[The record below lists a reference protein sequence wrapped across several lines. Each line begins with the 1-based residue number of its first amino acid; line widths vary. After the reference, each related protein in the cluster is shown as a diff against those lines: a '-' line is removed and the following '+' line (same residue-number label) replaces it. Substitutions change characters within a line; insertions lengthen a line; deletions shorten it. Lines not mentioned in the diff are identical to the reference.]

1 MRKLRINGKNKKS
14 FQKFAAGFMA
24 AVITVSG
31 LTIPSVRSEA
41 ADVEYEIYPNP
52 QVIQYADGDYVIK
65 NEVNVVY
72 ESGIDQE
79 TKDRLAEAL
88 ALKDGVTVT
97 TSESI
102 EEGKTNILVGIDGSG
117 EVADTYANEHV
128 NMQSADLYEKL
139 DAYVLD
145 SNNDVITVV
154 GADTDAS
161 YYGLTTLYHILKQ
174 MDSNT
179 IRNFHIEDWADVA
192 SRGFIEGYYG
202 NPWSTEDRINLMKW
216 GGYYKLNS
224 YFYAPKNDPKHNAKW
239 RELYT
244 EEELNTLIRPL
255 AEAGNAS
262 KCRFVY
268 ALHTFM
274 HNPVRFDSN
283 YQADLKAVQD
293 KLAQVIEA
301 GVRQVAILADD
312 AGNVGGDNYNKFLT
326 DMTAWLAEMKKTYPD
341 LKQTLPFCPQE
352 YMYNGQEYYKNFPE
366 NVQIVMTGGKVW
378 GEVNQNFTN
387 TFTNN
392 AGRGPYMWINW
403 PCTDNSKNHL
413 IMGGYTTF
421 LHPGVDPAK
430 IQGIV
435 LNPMQ
440 QSEPSKV
447 AIFGNACY
455 SWNIWENADI
465 ANKAWEDSFKYVD
478 HNSAVETEASTAL
491 YELSKHM
498 MNQNMDNRVTALQE
512 SVELAP
518 KLTAFR
524 DKLKTGTVT
533 VKEADALIAEFQ
545 ILQNAAAIYRE
556 QAVDTKVRDQ
566 IVYWLDCWDDTTVS
580 AIGYLNAIKAIINEE
595 ADTALRYNAE
605 AKAAFEQSKTHELWY
620 LDHYEK
626 AEVGVQHIVPFIKA
640 MAKYVTDY
648 IDTGINPN
656 TQERYT
662 GTVTYNQISIQ
673 NNTPEDRYFDRDD
686 SSEVWL
692 ARGPYEGSGRDTI
705 PAGATLTVTFPEP
718 KTIGSFRL
726 VQGVSATGDKF
737 SNADVEYQIEG
748 TNTWTK
754 AGTLSNKGDQTV
766 SFGTVAN
773 VKAVRIH
780 NKTVTGGWVRIG
792 EIEILSPA
800 NEDARPIEYNIIRTN
815 RWTVAD
821 SEHVESKL
829 HDGDDNSY
837 VWYDPD
843 GSGNTTNDTCKENDY
858 LGYDLGK
865 VADLVSAH
873 IVIGADNTDKMKRY
887 KIETSLDGDKW
898 TAVDGYDN
906 YTGVESGKDILNI
919 DLTGTRARYIRIC
932 NLEDYQKWVK
942 FSEFTVKEKASGAR
956 AGLYTNVDTNITA
969 SLEEG
974 SVSLSNGTVTL
985 NKDEYIGVKLGD
997 IKAIQNITVPEL
1009 PGNVVLET
1017 SMNEI
1022 TWQPYVA
1029 DAKNVDA
1036 AYIRI
1041 RNNGEEAKEII
1052 LNDFAVTYK
1061 FVGAKKVDTNFEKA
1075 QNEND
1080 MRVAGTVGNVFDGK
1094 LSTLG
1099 MINGKQEAGKHITF
1113 DLGQVIHFNS
1123 LRYYIVETQLNYL
1136 RNAKFEVSTD
1146 GTNWTEVMTV
1156 GKPTQNV
1163 HDSTVAKDMQGI
1175 TLTHDDKNP
1184 GYMYKEAKGLDVD
1197 GRYIRIMPNETY
1209 NHRWVAINELQ
1220 INGGEYISSEQSR
1233 QIVSEAIE
1241 EAGKIPSN
1249 MRDGSYGTTYKSS
1262 KKNSSFTWRVL
1273 DPTSIASVRLIQIGD
1288 ISKADVTATYLDK
1301 SNVTKASK
1309 EVKLGKLNQVINE
1322 FVIPEGKM
1330 LETLTVTWKDVIP
1343 EIAEIETSSE
1353 RGGEVNKDALKT
1365 ELEKTEDETWTADSK
1380 TAYAQAKE
1388 VAQEIYDNKN
1398 ASQAMVESAIK
1409 TLESARTNAKIK
1421 ADVETIQK
1429 IKRVLAGKISN
1440 DEIVYT
1446 KVTYTAYVSAVNKLE
1461 KAMKAPDN
1469 LSQTDADSLMKN
1481 VTEAQNNL
1489 VYSTRN
1495 RELAEL
1501 EAEKYALVTA
1511 EQYTKAS
1518 YQALS
1523 AIKSEIDTLTA
1534 KDKEAE
1540 TNGAERVN
1548 PKEFIAKRTAFQT
1561 AMNNLVDITAL
1572 KAAIKQSENVDS
1584 ALYTKESYDSYIA
1597 AVEAGKQL
1605 LNAGTKEQVAEAL
1618 KLIEEKYNGLVAN
1631 ENATLE
1637 KVIQAAKA
1645 LKAESYTEDSYQ
1657 ALMDI
1662 VAEAE
1667 KSGDNKY
1674 IDKIQEAMKKL
1685 VNVEALKEK
1694 IQAAENVDKKL
1705 YTEDSYQ
1712 RLENALK
1719 KTKKLLK
1726 SGSEKEVKAA
1736 TEELENAR
1744 RALVRKTTVDVEG
1757 NQNNAGQNTDQKG
1770 QAVQTGDEGNLLPI
1784 VLVMVAC
1791 IVIIAVVIIRR
1802 KRK

>member
-1 MRKLRINGKNKKS
+1 MKKLRIDRKNKKS
-14 FQKFAAGFMA
+14 FQKFAAGVMA
-24 AVITVSG
+24 LVMTVSG

-41 ADVEYEIYPNP
+41 AAAEYEIYPNP
-52 QVIQYADGDYVIK
+52 QVIQYTEGDYVIK

-72 ESGIDQE
+72 ESGIDQT

-117 EVADTYANEHV
+117 EAADTYANEHV

-274 HNPVRFDSN
+274 YNPVRFDGN

-312 AGNVGGDNYNKFLT
+312 AGNVGGNNYNKFLT

-352 YMYNGQEYYKNFPE
+352 YMYNGQAYYKNFPE
-366 NVQIVMTGGKVW
+366 NVQVVMTGGRVW

-403 PCTDNSKNHL
+403 PCTDNSKSHL

-465 ANKAWEDSFKYVD
+465 ANKAWQDSFKYVD

-498 MNQNMDNRVTALQE
+498 MNQNMDSRVTALQE
-512 SVELAP
+512 SVDLAP
-518 KLTAFR
+518 KLTDFR

-533 VKEADALIAEFQ
+533 VEEADALIAEFQ
-545 ILQNAAAIYRE
+545 ILQNAAAVYRE
-556 QAVDTKVRDQ
+556 QAVDIKVRDQ

-580 AIGYLNAIKAIINEE
+580 AIGYLNAIKAIVNED

-648 IDTGINPN
+648 IDTGVNPN
-656 TQERYT
+656 TQKRYT
-662 GTVTYNQISIQ
+662 GTVTYEQISIQ
-673 NNTPEDRYFDRDD
+673 NNASEDKYFDGDN

-692 ARGPYEGSGRDTI
+692 AKGPYENPGRDTI

-726 VQGVSATGDKF
+726 VQGVSAKSDKF

-748 TNTWTK
+748 TSTWTK
-754 AGTLSNKGDQTV
+754 AGTLSDKGDQTV
-766 SFGTVAN
+766 SFGNVAN

-780 NKTVTGGWVRIG
+780 NNTVTGGWVRIG

-800 NEDARPIEYNIIRTN
+800 NED
-815 RWTVAD
+815 
-821 SEHVESKL
+821 
-829 HDGDDNSY
+829 
-837 VWYDPD
+837 
-843 GSGNTTNDTCKENDY
+843 
-858 LGYDLGK
+858 
-865 VADLVSAH
+865 
-873 IVIGADNTDKMKRY
+873 
-887 KIETSLDGDKW
+887 
-898 TAVDGYDN
+898 
-906 YTGVESGKDILNI
+906 
-919 DLTGTRARYIRIC
+919 
-932 NLEDYQKWVK
+932 
-942 FSEFTVKEKASGAR
+942 ASGAR

-997 IKAIQNITVPEL
+997 IKAIQNITIPALSE
-1009 PGNVVLET
+1009 NVVLET

-1022 TWQPYVA
+1022 TWQPYAA

-1041 RNNGEEAKEII
+1041 RNNGEEASQIT
-1052 LNDFAVTYK
+1052 LNDFKVTYK
-1061 FVGAKKVDTNFEKA
+1061 FVGAKKVDTDFEKA
-1075 QNEND
+1075 QDAND

-1146 GTNWTEVMTV
+1146 GENWTEVMTV

-1163 HDSTVAKDMQGI
+1163 HDNTVAKDMQGI

-1184 GYMYKEAKGLDVD
+1184 GYMYKEATGLDVD

-1220 INGGEYISSEQSR
+1220 INGGEYISPEQSR

-1241 EAGKIPSN
+1241 EAGKLPSN

-1301 SNVTKASK
+1301 SNVTKASEK
-1309 EVKLGKLNQVINE
+1309 VNLGKLNQVINE

-1353 RGGEVNKDALKT
+1353 RGGEVNKETLKA
-1365 ELEKTEDETWTADSK
+1365 ELAKAEDDTWTADSK
-1380 TAYAQAKE
+1380 TAYTQAKE
-1388 VAQEIYDNKN
+1388 TAQEIYDNKN
-1398 ASQAMVESAIK
+1398 ASQAMVDSAIK
-1409 TLESARTNAKIK
+1409 ALESARTNAKTK
-1421 ADVETIQK
+1421 ANEETVAK
-1429 IKRVLAGKISN
+1429 MNEVLAEKISN
-1440 DEIVYT
+1440 EETIYT
-1446 KVTYTAYVSAVNKLE
+1446 KVTYSAYANVIGKLE
-1461 KAMKAPDN
+1461 KAMKTPDN
-1469 LSQTDADSLMKN
+1469 LSQTDADELMKN
-1481 VTEAQNNL
+1481 VTEAQSNL

-1501 EAEKYALVTA
+1501 ETKKYDLVEA
-1511 EQYTKAS
+1511 DPYTKAS
-1518 YQALS
+1518 YQALT
-1523 AIKSEIDTLTA
+1523 AIKSEIDTLVA
-1534 KDKEAE
+1534 NDKEAE
-1540 TNGAERVN
+1540 IAGTERVN
-1548 PKEFIAKRTAFQT
+1548 PKDFITKRTAFQNK
-1561 AMNNLVDITAL
+1561 MSNLVDISTL
-1572 KAAIKQSENVDS
+1572 KAAIKQSESVDGT
-1584 ALYTKESYDSYIA
+1584 LYTNESYQYYVA

-1605 LNAGTKEQVAEAL
+1605 LDAGTKEQVAQAL
-1618 KLIEEKYNGLVAN
+1618 KLIEEKYNGLTTSDKA
-1631 ENATLE
+1631 ALE
-1637 KVIQAAKA
+1637 QMIQVAKA
-1645 LKAESYTEDSYQ
+1645 LKAESYTEDSYKE
-1657 ALMDI
+1657 LMDI
-1662 VAEAE
+1662 VADAE
-1667 KSGDNKY
+1667 KSGDDKY

-1685 VNVEALKEK
+1685 VNVEALKDK
-1694 IQAAENVDKKL
+1694 IQAAEKVDKELYTEDSYQRLEDALKKAKKLLKSGSAKEVKAATEELENARRALVQKTTVDVEGDQNTDQKDQAVQKLKDKIQAAEKVDKKL

-1712 RLENALK
+1712 RLEDALK
-1719 KTKKLLK
+1719 KAKKLLK

-1736 TEELENAR
+1736 TEELENAC
-1744 RALVRKTTVDVEG
+1744 RALVQKTTVDVGG
-1757 NQNNAGQNTDQKG
+1757 NQNNAGQNTNQKG

-1791 IVIIAVVIIRR
+1791 IAIITVVIIRR

>member
-1 MRKLRINGKNKKS
+1 MKKLRIDRKNKKG
-14 FQKFAAGFMA
+14 FQKFAAGIMA
-24 AVITVSG
+24 LVMTVSG

-41 ADVEYEIYPNP
+41 AAAEYEIYPNP
-52 QVIQYADGDYVIK
+52 QVIQYTEGDYVIK

-72 ESGIDQE
+72 ESGIDQT

-117 EVADTYANEHV
+117 EAADTYANEHV

-274 HNPVRFDSN
+274 YNPVRFDGN

-312 AGNVGGDNYNKFLT
+312 AGNVGGNNYNKFLT

-366 NVQIVMTGGKVW
+366 NVQIVMTGGRVW

-421 LHPGVDPAK
+421 LQPGVDPAK

-465 ANKAWEDSFKYVD
+465 ANKAWQDSFKYVD
-478 HNSAVETEASTAL
+478 HNSAVKTEASTAL

-498 MNQNMDNRVTALQE
+498 MNQNMDSRVTALQE

-524 DKLKTGTVT
+524 DKLKTSTVT
-533 VKEADALIAEFQ
+533 VEEAEALIAEFQ
-545 ILQNAAAIYRE
+545 ILQNAAAVYRE
-556 QAVDTKVRDQ
+556 QAVDIKVRDQ

-580 AIGYLNAIKAIINEE
+580 AIGYLNAIKAIVNED

-648 IDTGINPN
+648 IDTGVNPN
-656 TQERYT
+656 TQKRYT
-662 GTVTYNQISIQ
+662 GTVTYEQISIQ
-673 NNTPEDRYFDRDD
+673 NNASEDKYFDRDN

-692 ARGPYEGSGRDTI
+692 AKGPYENPGRDTI

-726 VQGVSATGDKF
+726 VQGVSAKSDKF

-748 TNTWTK
+748 TSTWTK
-754 AGTLSNKGDQTV
+754 AGTLSDKGDQTI
-766 SFGTVAN
+766 SFGNVAN

-780 NKTVTGGWVRIG
+780 NNTVTGGWVRIG

-800 NEDARPIEYNIIRTN
+800 NED
-815 RWTVAD
+815 
-821 SEHVESKL
+821 
-829 HDGDDNSY
+829 
-837 VWYDPD
+837 
-843 GSGNTTNDTCKENDY
+843 
-858 LGYDLGK
+858 
-865 VADLVSAH
+865 
-873 IVIGADNTDKMKRY
+873 
-887 KIETSLDGDKW
+887 
-898 TAVDGYDN
+898 
-906 YTGVESGKDILNI
+906 
-919 DLTGTRARYIRIC
+919 
-932 NLEDYQKWVK
+932 
-942 FSEFTVKEKASGAR
+942 ASGAR

-997 IKAIQNITVPEL
+997 IKAIQNITTPALPE
-1009 PGNVVLET
+1009 NVVLET

-1022 TWQPYVA
+1022 TWQPYAA

-1041 RNNGEEAKEII
+1041 RNNGEAASEIA
-1052 LNDFAVTYK
+1052 LNDFKVTYK
-1061 FVGAKKVDTNFEKA
+1061 FVGAKKVDTDFEKA
-1075 QNEND
+1075 QDAND

-1146 GTNWTEVMTV
+1146 GENWTEVMTV

-1163 HDSTVAKDMQGI
+1163 HDNTVAKDMQGI

-1184 GYMYKEAKGLDVD
+1184 GYMYKEATGLNVD

-1220 INGGEYISSEQSR
+1220 INGGEYISPEQSR

-1241 EAGKIPSN
+1241 EVGKLPSN

-1301 SNVTKASK
+1301 SNVTKASEK
-1309 EVKLGKLNQVINE
+1309 VNLGKLNQVINE

-1353 RGGEVNKDALKT
+1353 RGGEVNKETLKA
-1365 ELEKTEDETWTADSK
+1365 ELAKAEDDTWTADSK
-1380 TAYAQAKE
+1380 TAYTQAKE
-1388 VAQEIYDNKN
+1388 TAQEIYDNEN
-1398 ASQAMVESAIK
+1398 ASQAMVDSAIK
-1409 TLESARTNAKIK
+1409 ALESARTNAKTK
-1421 ADVETIQK
+1421 ANEETVANMKKMLAEKIGNEETI
-1429 IKRVLAGKISN
+1429 
-1440 DEIVYT
+1440 YT
-1446 KVTYTAYVSAVNKLE
+1446 KVTYSAYANVIGKLE
-1461 KAMKAPDN
+1461 KAMKTPDN
-1469 LSQTDADSLMKN
+1469 LSQTDADELMKN
-1481 VTEAQNNL
+1481 VTETQNNL
-1489 VYSTRN
+1489 AYSTRN

-1501 EAEKYALVTA
+1501 ETKKYDLVEA
-1511 EQYTKAS
+1511 DPYTKAS
-1518 YQALS
+1518 YQALT
-1523 AIKSEIDTLTA
+1523 AIKSEIDTLVAT
-1534 KDKEAE
+1534 DKEAE
-1540 TNGAERVN
+1540 IAGTERVN
-1548 PKEFIAKRTAFQT
+1548 PKEFIAKRNAFQNR
-1561 AMNNLVDITAL
+1561 MSNLVDISTL
-1572 KAAIKQSENVDS
+1572 KAAIKQSESVDGT
-1584 ALYTKESYDSYIA
+1584 LYTKESYQSYVA

-1605 LNAGTKEQVAEAL
+1605 LDAGTKEQVVQAL
-1618 KLIEEKYNGLVAN
+1618 KLIEEKYNGLTIN
-1631 ENATLE
+1631 EKAALE
-1637 KVIQAAKA
+1637 QMIQAAKA
-1645 LKAESYTEDSYQ
+1645 LKAESYTEDSYKE
-1657 ALMDI
+1657 LMDI

-1667 KSGDNKY
+1667 KSADDKY

-1685 VNVEALKEK
+1685 VNVEALKDK
-1694 IQAAENVDKKL
+1694 IQAAEKVGKEL

-1712 RLENALK
+1712 RLEDALK
-1719 KTKKLLK
+1719 KAKKLLK
-1726 SGSEKEVKAA
+1726 SGSAKEVKAA

-1744 RALVRKTTVDVEG
+1744 RALVQKTTVDVGG
-1757 NQNNAGQNTDQKG
+1757 NQNNTGQNTDQKG

-1791 IVIIAVVIIRR
+1791 IAIITVVIIRR

>member
-1 MRKLRINGKNKKS
+1 MKKLRIDRKNKKG
-14 FQKFAAGFMA
+14 FQKFAAGVMA
-24 AVITVSG
+24 LVMTVSG
-31 LTIPSVRSEA
+31 LTISPVRSEA
-41 ADVEYEIYPNP
+41 AAAEYEIYPNP
-52 QVIQYADGDYVIK
+52 QVVQYTEGDYVIK

-72 ESGIDQE
+72 ESGIDQA

-255 AEAGNAS
+255 AEARNAS

-274 HNPVRFDSN
+274 YNPVRFDGN

-293 KLAQVIEA
+293 KLAQVIDA

-312 AGNVGGDNYNKFLT
+312 AGNVGGNNYNKFLT

-352 YMYNGQEYYKNFPE
+352 YMYNGQAYYKNFPE
-366 NVQIVMTGGKVW
+366 NVQVVMTGGRVW

-403 PCTDNSKNHL
+403 PCTDNSKSHL

-465 ANKAWEDSFKYVD
+465 ANKAWQDSFKYVD
-478 HNSAVETEASTAL
+478 HNSAAKTEASTAL

-498 MNQNMDNRVTALQE
+498 MNQNMDSRVTALQE
-512 SVELAP
+512 SVDLAP
-518 KLTAFR
+518 KLTDFR

-533 VKEADALIAEFQ
+533 VEEADALIAEFQ
-545 ILQNAAAIYRE
+545 ILQNAAAVYRE
-556 QAVDTKVRDQ
+556 QAVDIKVRDQ

-580 AIGYLNAIKAIINEE
+580 AIGYLNAIKAIVNED

-656 TQERYT
+656 TQKRYT
-662 GTVTYNQISIQ
+662 GTVTYEQISIQ
-673 NNTPEDRYFDRDD
+673 NNASEDKYFDGDN

-692 ARGPYEGSGRDTI
+692 AKGPYENPGRDTI
-705 PAGATLTVTFPEP
+705 PAGATLTVTLPEP

-726 VQGVSATGDKF
+726 VQGVSAKSDKF

-748 TNTWTK
+748 TSTWTK
-754 AGTLSNKGDQTV
+754 VGTLSDKVDQTV
-766 SFGTVAN
+766 SFGNVAN

-780 NKTVTGGWVRIG
+780 NNTVTGGWVRIG

-800 NEDARPIEYNIIRTN
+800 NED
-815 RWTVAD
+815 
-821 SEHVESKL
+821 
-829 HDGDDNSY
+829 
-837 VWYDPD
+837 
-843 GSGNTTNDTCKENDY
+843 
-858 LGYDLGK
+858 
-865 VADLVSAH
+865 
-873 IVIGADNTDKMKRY
+873 
-887 KIETSLDGDKW
+887 
-898 TAVDGYDN
+898 
-906 YTGVESGKDILNI
+906 
-919 DLTGTRARYIRIC
+919 
-932 NLEDYQKWVK
+932 
-942 FSEFTVKEKASGAR
+942 ASGAR

-997 IKAIQNITVPEL
+997 IKAIQNITIPALSE
-1009 PGNVVLET
+1009 NVVLET

-1022 TWQPYVA
+1022 TWQPYAA

-1041 RNNGEEAKEII
+1041 KNNGEEASQIT
-1052 LNDFAVTYK
+1052 LNDFKVTYK
-1061 FVGAKKVDTNFEKA
+1061 FVGAKKVDTDFEKA
-1075 QNEND
+1075 QDAND

-1146 GTNWTEVMTV
+1146 GENWTEVMTV

-1163 HDSTVAKDMQGI
+1163 HDNTVAKDMQGI

-1184 GYMYKEAKGLDVD
+1184 GYMYKEVTGLDVD

-1220 INGGEYISSEQSR
+1220 INGGEYISPEQSR

-1241 EAGKIPSN
+1241 EAGKLPSN

-1301 SNVTKASK
+1301 SNVTKASEK
-1309 EVKLGKLNQVINE
+1309 VNLGKLNQVINE

-1353 RGGEVNKDALKT
+1353 RGGEVNKETLKA
-1365 ELEKTEDETWTADSK
+1365 ELAKAEDDTWTADSK
-1380 TAYAQAKE
+1380 TAYTQAKE
-1388 VAQEIYDNKN
+1388 TAQEIYDNEN
-1398 ASQAMVESAIK
+1398 ASQAMVDSAIK
-1409 TLESARTNAKIK
+1409 ALESARTNAKTK
-1421 ADVETIQK
+1421 ANEETVANMK
-1429 IKRVLAGKISN
+1429 KMLAEKISN
-1440 DEIVYT
+1440 EETIYT
-1446 KVTYTAYVSAVNKLE
+1446 KVTYSAYANVIGKLE
-1461 KAMKAPDN
+1461 KAMKTPDN
-1469 LSQTDADSLMKN
+1469 LSQTDADELMKN

-1501 EAEKYALVTA
+1501 ETKKYDLVEA
-1511 EQYTKAS
+1511 DPYTKAS
-1518 YQALS
+1518 YQALT
-1523 AIKSEIDTLTA
+1523 AIKSEIDTLVAT
-1534 KDKEAE
+1534 DKEAE
-1540 TNGAERVN
+1540 IAGTERVN
-1548 PKEFIAKRTAFQT
+1548 PKEFIAKRTAFQNR
-1561 AMNNLVDITAL
+1561 MSNLVDISTL
-1572 KAAIKQSENVDS
+1572 KAAIKQSESVDGT
-1584 ALYTKESYDSYIA
+1584 LYTKESYQSYVA

-1605 LNAGTKEQVAEAL
+1605 LDAGTKEQVAQAL
-1618 KLIEEKYNGLVAN
+1618 KLIEEKYNGLTTSDKA
-1631 ENATLE
+1631 ALE
-1637 KVIQAAKA
+1637 QMIQAAKA
-1645 LKAESYTEDSYQ
+1645 LKAESYTEDSYKE
-1657 ALMDI
+1657 LMDI

-1667 KSGDNKY
+1667 KSADDKY

-1685 VNVEALKEK
+1685 VNVEALKDK
-1694 IQAAENVDKKL
+1694 IQAAEKVDKEL

-1712 RLENALK
+1712 RLEDALK
-1719 KTKKLLK
+1719 KAKKLLK
-1726 SGSEKEVKAA
+1726 SGSAKEVKAA

-1744 RALVRKTTVDVEG
+1744 RALVQKTTVDVGG
-1757 NQNNAGQNTDQKG
+1757 NQNNAGQNTNQKG

-1791 IVIIAVVIIRR
+1791 IAIITVVIIRR

>member
-1 MRKLRINGKNKKS
+1 MKKLRIDRKNKKG
-14 FQKFAAGFMA
+14 FQKFAAGVMA
-24 AVITVSG
+24 LVMTVSG
-31 LTIPSVRSEA
+31 LTISPVRSEA
-41 ADVEYEIYPNP
+41 AAAEYEIYPNP
-52 QVIQYADGDYVIK
+52 QMIQYTEGDYVIK

-72 ESGIDQE
+72 ESGIDQA

-274 HNPVRFDSN
+274 YNPVRFDGN

-293 KLAQVIEA
+293 KFAQVIDA

-312 AGNVGGDNYNKFLT
+312 AGNVGGNNYNKFLT

-352 YMYNGQEYYKNFPE
+352 YMYNGQAYYKNFPE
-366 NVQIVMTGGKVW
+366 NVQVVMTGGRVW

-403 PCTDNSKNHL
+403 PCTDNSKSHL

-465 ANKAWEDSFKYVD
+465 ANKAWQDSFKYVD
-478 HNSAVETEASTAL
+478 HNSAAKTEASTAL

-498 MNQNMDNRVTALQE
+498 MNQNMDSRVTALQE
-512 SVELAP
+512 SVDLAP
-518 KLTAFR
+518 KLTDFR

-533 VKEADALIAEFQ
+533 VEEADALIAEFQ
-545 ILQNAAAIYRE
+545 ILQNAAAVYRE
-556 QAVDTKVRDQ
+556 QAVDIKVRDQ

-580 AIGYLNAIKAIINEE
+580 AIGYLNAIKAIVNED

-648 IDTGINPN
+648 IDTGVNPN
-656 TQERYT
+656 TQKRYT
-662 GTVTYNQISIQ
+662 GTVTYEQISIQ
-673 NNTPEDRYFDRDD
+673 NNASEDKYFDGDN

-692 ARGPYEGSGRDTI
+692 AKGPYENPGRDTI

-726 VQGVSATGDKF
+726 VQGVSAKSDKF

-748 TNTWTK
+748 TSTWTK
-754 AGTLSNKGDQTV
+754 AGTLSDKGDQTV
-766 SFGTVAN
+766 SFGNVAN

-780 NKTVTGGWVRIG
+780 NNTVTGGWVRIG

-800 NEDARPIEYNIIRTN
+800 NEDA
-815 RWTVAD
+815 
-821 SEHVESKL
+821 
-829 HDGDDNSY
+829 
-837 VWYDPD
+837 
-843 GSGNTTNDTCKENDY
+843 
-858 LGYDLGK
+858 
-865 VADLVSAH
+865 
-873 IVIGADNTDKMKRY
+873 
-887 KIETSLDGDKW
+887 
-898 TAVDGYDN
+898 
-906 YTGVESGKDILNI
+906 
-919 DLTGTRARYIRIC
+919 
-932 NLEDYQKWVK
+932 
-942 FSEFTVKEKASGAR
+942 SGAR
-956 AGLYTNVDTNITA
+956 AGLYTNVDTDITA
-969 SLEEG
+969 SPEEG
-974 SVSLSNGTVTL
+974 SVSLRNGTVTL

-997 IKAIQNITVPEL
+997 IKAIQNITTPALPE
-1009 PGNVVLET
+1009 NVVLET

-1022 TWQPYVA
+1022 TWQPYAA
-1029 DAKNVDA
+1029 DTKNVDA

-1041 RNNGEEAKEII
+1041 RNNGEAASEIA
-1052 LNDFAVTYK
+1052 LNDFKVTYK
-1061 FVGAKKVDTNFEKA
+1061 FVGAKKVDTDFEKA
-1075 QNEND
+1075 QDAND
-1080 MRVAGTVGNVFDGK
+1080 MRVAGTVGNLFDGK

-1146 GTNWTEVMTV
+1146 GENWTEVMTV

-1163 HDSTVAKDMQGI
+1163 HDNTVAKDMQGI

-1184 GYMYKEAKGLDVD
+1184 GYMYKEATGLDVD

-1220 INGGEYISSEQSR
+1220 INGGEYISPEQSR

-1241 EAGKIPSN
+1241 EAGKLPSN

-1273 DPTSIASVRLIQIGD
+1273 DPKSIASVRLIQIGD

-1301 SNVTKASK
+1301 SNVTKASEK
-1309 EVKLGKLNQVINE
+1309 VNLGKLNQVINE

-1353 RGGEVNKDALKT
+1353 RGGEVNKETLKA
-1365 ELEKTEDETWTADSK
+1365 ELAKAEDDTWTADSK
-1380 TAYAQAKE
+1380 TAYTQAKE
-1388 VAQEIYDNKN
+1388 TAQEIYDNKN
-1398 ASQAMVESAIK
+1398 ASQAMVDSAIK
-1409 TLESARTNAKIK
+1409 ALESARTNAKTK
-1421 ADVETIQK
+1421 ANEETVAK
-1429 IKRVLAGKISN
+1429 MNEVLAEKISN
-1440 DEIVYT
+1440 EETIYT
-1446 KVTYTAYVSAVNKLE
+1446 KVTYSAYANVIGKLE
-1461 KAMKAPDN
+1461 KAMKTPDN
-1469 LSQTDADSLMKN
+1469 LSQTDADELMKN
-1481 VTEAQNNL
+1481 VTEAQSNL

-1501 EAEKYALVTA
+1501 ETKKYDLVEA
-1511 EQYTKAS
+1511 DPYTKAS
-1518 YQALS
+1518 YQALT
-1523 AIKSEIDTLTA
+1523 AIKSEIDTLVA
-1534 KDKEAE
+1534 NDKEAE
-1540 TNGAERVN
+1540 IAGTERVN
-1548 PKEFIAKRTAFQT
+1548 PKDFITKRTAFQNS
-1561 AMNNLVDITAL
+1561 MLNLVDISTL
-1572 KAAIKQSENVDS
+1572 KAAIKQSESVDGT
-1584 ALYTKESYDSYIA
+1584 LYTNESYQSYVA

-1605 LNAGTKEQVAEAL
+1605 LDAGTKEQVAQAL
-1618 KLIEEKYNGLVAN
+1618 KLIEEKYNGLTTSDKA
-1631 ENATLE
+1631 ALE
-1637 KVIQAAKA
+1637 QMIQVAKA
-1645 LKAESYTEDSYQ
+1645 LKAESYTEDSYKE
-1657 ALMDI
+1657 LMDI
-1662 VAEAE
+1662 VADAE
-1667 KSGDNKY
+1667 KSGDDKY

-1685 VNVEALKEK
+1685 VNVEALKDK
-1694 IQAAENVDKKL
+1694 IQAAEKVDKEL

-1712 RLENALK
+1712 RLEDALK
-1719 KTKKLLK
+1719 KAKKLLK
-1726 SGSEKEVKAA
+1726 SGSAKEVKAA

-1744 RALVRKTTVDVEG
+1744 RALVQKTTVDVEGDQNTDQKDQAVQKLKDKIQAAEKVDKKLYTEDSYQRLEDALKKAKKLLKSGSAKEVKAATEELENACRALVQKTTVDVGG
-1757 NQNNAGQNTDQKG
+1757 NQNNAGQNTNQKG

-1791 IVIIAVVIIRR
+1791 IAIITVVIIRR

>member
-1 MRKLRINGKNKKS
+1 MKKLRIDRKNKKG
-14 FQKFAAGFMA
+14 FQKFAAGIMA
-24 AVITVSG
+24 LVMTVSG

-41 ADVEYEIYPNP
+41 AAAEYEIYPNP
-52 QVIQYADGDYVIK
+52 QVIQYTEGDYVIK

-72 ESGIDQE
+72 ESGIDQT

-117 EVADTYANEHV
+117 EAADTYANEHV

-274 HNPVRFDSN
+274 YNPVRFDGN

-312 AGNVGGDNYNKFLT
+312 AGNVGGNNYNKFLT

-366 NVQIVMTGGKVW
+366 NVQIVMTGGRVW

-421 LHPGVDPAK
+421 LQPGVDPAK

-465 ANKAWEDSFKYVD
+465 ANKAWQDSFKYVD
-478 HNSAVETEASTAL
+478 HNSAVKTEASTAL

-498 MNQNMDNRVTALQE
+498 MNQNMDSRVTALQE

-524 DKLKTGTVT
+524 DKLKTSTVT
-533 VKEADALIAEFQ
+533 VEEAEALIAEFQ
-545 ILQNAAAIYRE
+545 ILQNAAAVYRE
-556 QAVDTKVRDQ
+556 QAVDIKVRDQ

-580 AIGYLNAIKAIINEE
+580 AIGYLNAIKAIVNED

-648 IDTGINPN
+648 IDTGVNPN
-656 TQERYT
+656 TQKRYT
-662 GTVTYNQISIQ
+662 GTVTYEQISIQ
-673 NNTPEDRYFDRDD
+673 NNASEDKYFDRDN

-692 ARGPYEGSGRDTI
+692 AKGPYENPGRDTI

-726 VQGVSATGDKF
+726 VQGVSAKSDKF

-748 TNTWTK
+748 TSTWTK
-754 AGTLSNKGDQTV
+754 AGTLSDKGDQTI
-766 SFGTVAN
+766 SFGNVAN

-780 NKTVTGGWVRIG
+780 NNTVTGGWVRIG

-800 NEDARPIEYNIIRTN
+800 NED
-815 RWTVAD
+815 
-821 SEHVESKL
+821 
-829 HDGDDNSY
+829 
-837 VWYDPD
+837 
-843 GSGNTTNDTCKENDY
+843 
-858 LGYDLGK
+858 
-865 VADLVSAH
+865 
-873 IVIGADNTDKMKRY
+873 
-887 KIETSLDGDKW
+887 
-898 TAVDGYDN
+898 
-906 YTGVESGKDILNI
+906 
-919 DLTGTRARYIRIC
+919 
-932 NLEDYQKWVK
+932 
-942 FSEFTVKEKASGAR
+942 ASGAR

-997 IKAIQNITVPEL
+997 IKAIQNITTPALPE
-1009 PGNVVLET
+1009 NVVLET

-1022 TWQPYVA
+1022 TWQPYAA

-1041 RNNGEEAKEII
+1041 RNNGEAASEIA
-1052 LNDFAVTYK
+1052 LNDFKVTYK
-1061 FVGAKKVDTNFEKA
+1061 FVGAKKVDTDFEKA
-1075 QNEND
+1075 QDAND

-1146 GTNWTEVMTV
+1146 GENWTEVMTV

-1163 HDSTVAKDMQGI
+1163 HDNTVAKDMQGI

-1184 GYMYKEAKGLDVD
+1184 GYMYKEATGLNVD

-1220 INGGEYISSEQSR
+1220 INGGEYISPEQSR

-1241 EAGKIPSN
+1241 EVGKLPSN

-1301 SNVTKASK
+1301 SNVTKASEK
-1309 EVKLGKLNQVINE
+1309 VNLGKLNQVINE

-1353 RGGEVNKDALKT
+1353 RGGEVNKETLKA
-1365 ELEKTEDETWTADSK
+1365 ELAKAEDDTWTADSK
-1380 TAYAQAKE
+1380 TAYTQAKE
-1388 VAQEIYDNKN
+1388 TAQEIYDNEN
-1398 ASQAMVESAIK
+1398 ASQAMVDSAIK
-1409 TLESARTNAKIK
+1409 ALESARTNAKTK
-1421 ADVETIQK
+1421 ANEETVANMKKMLAEKIGNEETI
-1429 IKRVLAGKISN
+1429 
-1440 DEIVYT
+1440 YT
-1446 KVTYTAYVSAVNKLE
+1446 KVTYSAYANVIGKLE
-1461 KAMKAPDN
+1461 KAMKTPDN
-1469 LSQTDADSLMKN
+1469 LSQTDADELMKN
-1481 VTEAQNNL
+1481 VTETQNNL

-1501 EAEKYALVTA
+1501 ETKKYDLVEA
-1511 EQYTKAS
+1511 DPYTKAS
-1518 YQALS
+1518 YQALT
-1523 AIKSEIDTLTA
+1523 AIKSEIDTLVAT
-1534 KDKEAE
+1534 DKEAE
-1540 TNGAERVN
+1540 IAGTERVN
-1548 PKEFIAKRTAFQT
+1548 PKEFIAKRNAFQNR
-1561 AMNNLVDITAL
+1561 MSNLVDISTL
-1572 KAAIKQSENVDS
+1572 KAAIKQSESVDGT
-1584 ALYTKESYDSYIA
+1584 LYTKESYQSYVA

-1605 LNAGTKEQVAEAL
+1605 LDAGTKEQVVQAL
-1618 KLIEEKYNGLVAN
+1618 KLIEEKYNGLTTN
-1631 ENATLE
+1631 EKAALE
-1637 KVIQAAKA
+1637 QMIQAAKA
-1645 LKAESYTEDSYQ
+1645 LKAESYTEDSYKE
-1657 ALMDI
+1657 LMDI

-1667 KSGDNKY
+1667 KSADDKY

-1685 VNVEALKEK
+1685 VNVVALKDK
-1694 IQAAENVDKKL
+1694 IQAAEKVDKEL

-1712 RLENALK
+1712 RLEDALK
-1719 KTKKLLK
+1719 KARKLLK
-1726 SGSEKEVKAA
+1726 SGSAKEVKAA

-1744 RALVRKTTVDVEG
+1744 RALVQKTTVDVGG
-1757 NQNNAGQNTDQKG
+1757 NQNNTGQNTDQKG

-1791 IVIIAVVIIRR
+1791 IAIITVVIIRR

>member
-1 MRKLRINGKNKKS
+1 MKKLRIDRKNKKG
-14 FQKFAAGFMA
+14 FQKFAAGVMA
-24 AVITVSG
+24 LVMTVSG

-41 ADVEYEIYPNP
+41 AAAEYEIYPNP
-52 QVIQYADGDYVIK
+52 QVIQYTEGDYVIK

-72 ESGIDQE
+72 ESGIDQT

-117 EVADTYANEHV
+117 EAADTYANEHV

-274 HNPVRFDSN
+274 YNPVRFDGN

-312 AGNVGGDNYNKFLT
+312 AGNVGGNNYNKFLT

-366 NVQIVMTGGKVW
+366 NVQIVMTGGRVW

-421 LHPGVDPAK
+421 LQPGVDPAK

-465 ANKAWEDSFKYVD
+465 ANKAWQDSFKYVD
-478 HNSAVETEASTAL
+478 HNSAVKTEASTAL

-498 MNQNMDNRVTALQE
+498 MNQNMDSRVTALQE

-524 DKLKTGTVT
+524 DKLKTSTVT
-533 VKEADALIAEFQ
+533 VEEAEALIAEFQ
-545 ILQNAAAIYRE
+545 ILQNAAAVYRE
-556 QAVDTKVRDQ
+556 QAVDIKVRDQ

-580 AIGYLNAIKAIINEE
+580 AIGYLNAIKAIVNED

-648 IDTGINPN
+648 IDTGVNPN
-656 TQERYT
+656 TQKRYT
-662 GTVTYNQISIQ
+662 GTVTYEQISIQ
-673 NNTPEDRYFDRDD
+673 NNASEDKYFDRDN

-692 ARGPYEGSGRDTI
+692 AKGPYENPGRDTI

-726 VQGVSATGDKF
+726 VQGVSAKSDKF

-748 TNTWTK
+748 TSTWTK
-754 AGTLSNKGDQTV
+754 AGTLSDKGDQTI
-766 SFGTVAN
+766 SFGNVAN

-780 NKTVTGGWVRIG
+780 NNTVTGGWVRIG

-800 NEDARPIEYNIIRTN
+800 NED
-815 RWTVAD
+815 
-821 SEHVESKL
+821 
-829 HDGDDNSY
+829 
-837 VWYDPD
+837 
-843 GSGNTTNDTCKENDY
+843 
-858 LGYDLGK
+858 
-865 VADLVSAH
+865 
-873 IVIGADNTDKMKRY
+873 
-887 KIETSLDGDKW
+887 
-898 TAVDGYDN
+898 
-906 YTGVESGKDILNI
+906 
-919 DLTGTRARYIRIC
+919 
-932 NLEDYQKWVK
+932 
-942 FSEFTVKEKASGAR
+942 ASGAR

-997 IKAIQNITVPEL
+997 IKAIQNITTPALPE
-1009 PGNVVLET
+1009 NVVLET

-1022 TWQPYVA
+1022 TWQPYAA

-1041 RNNGEEAKEII
+1041 RNNGEAASEIA
-1052 LNDFAVTYK
+1052 LNDFKVTYK
-1061 FVGAKKVDTNFEKA
+1061 FVGAKKVDTDFEKA
-1075 QNEND
+1075 QDAND

-1146 GTNWTEVMTV
+1146 GENWTEVMTV

-1163 HDSTVAKDMQGI
+1163 HDNTVAKDMQGI

-1184 GYMYKEAKGLDVD
+1184 GYMYKEATGLNVD

-1220 INGGEYISSEQSR
+1220 INGGEYISPEQSR

-1241 EAGKIPSN
+1241 EVGKLPSN

-1301 SNVTKASK
+1301 SNVTKASEK
-1309 EVKLGKLNQVINE
+1309 VNLGKLNQVINE

-1353 RGGEVNKDALKT
+1353 RGGEVNKETLKA
-1365 ELEKTEDETWTADSK
+1365 ELAKAEDDTWTADSK
-1380 TAYAQAKE
+1380 TAYTQAKE
-1388 VAQEIYDNKN
+1388 TAQEIYDNEN
-1398 ASQAMVESAIK
+1398 ASQAMVDSAIK
-1409 TLESARTNAKIK
+1409 ALESARTNAKTK
-1421 ADVETIQK
+1421 ANEETVANMKKMLAEKIGNEETI
-1429 IKRVLAGKISN
+1429 
-1440 DEIVYT
+1440 YT
-1446 KVTYTAYVSAVNKLE
+1446 KVTYSAYANVIGKLE
-1461 KAMKAPDN
+1461 KAMKTPDN
-1469 LSQTDADSLMKN
+1469 LSQTDADELMKN
-1481 VTEAQNNL
+1481 VTETQNNL

-1501 EAEKYALVTA
+1501 ETKKYDLVEA
-1511 EQYTKAS
+1511 DPYTKAS
-1518 YQALS
+1518 YQALT
-1523 AIKSEIDTLTA
+1523 AIKSEIDTLVAT
-1534 KDKEAE
+1534 DKEAE
-1540 TNGAERVN
+1540 IAGTERVN
-1548 PKEFIAKRTAFQT
+1548 PKEFIAKRNAFQNR
-1561 AMNNLVDITAL
+1561 MSNLVDISTL
-1572 KAAIKQSENVDS
+1572 KAAIKQSESVDGT
-1584 ALYTKESYDSYIA
+1584 LYTKESYQSYVA

-1605 LNAGTKEQVAEAL
+1605 LDAGTKEQVVQAL
-1618 KLIEEKYNGLVAN
+1618 KLIEEKYNGLTTN
-1631 ENATLE
+1631 EKAALE
-1637 KVIQAAKA
+1637 QMIQAAKA
-1645 LKAESYTEDSYQ
+1645 LKAESYTEDSYKE
-1657 ALMDI
+1657 LMDI

-1667 KSGDNKY
+1667 KSADDKY

-1685 VNVEALKEK
+1685 VNVEALKDK
-1694 IQAAENVDKKL
+1694 IQAAEKVDKEL

-1712 RLENALK
+1712 RLEDALK
-1719 KTKKLLK
+1719 KAKKLLK
-1726 SGSEKEVKAA
+1726 SGSAKEVKAA

-1744 RALVRKTTVDVEG
+1744 RALVQKTTVDVGG
-1757 NQNNAGQNTDQKG
+1757 NQNNTGQNTDQKG

-1791 IVIIAVVIIRR
+1791 IAIITVVIIRR

>member
-1 MRKLRINGKNKKS
+1 MKKLRIDRKNKKG
-14 FQKFAAGFMA
+14 FQKFAAGIMA
-24 AVITVSG
+24 LVMTVSG

-41 ADVEYEIYPNP
+41 AAAEYEIYPNP
-52 QVIQYADGDYVIK
+52 QVIQYTEGDYVIK

-72 ESGIDQE
+72 ESGIDQT

-117 EVADTYANEHV
+117 EAADTYANEHV

-274 HNPVRFDSN
+274 YNPVRFDGN

-312 AGNVGGDNYNKFLT
+312 AGNVGGNNYNKFLT

-366 NVQIVMTGGKVW
+366 NVQIVMTGGRVW

-421 LHPGVDPAK
+421 LQPGVDPAK

-465 ANKAWEDSFKYVD
+465 ANKAWQDSFKYVD
-478 HNSAVETEASTAL
+478 HNSAVKTEASTAL

-498 MNQNMDNRVTALQE
+498 MNQNMDSRVTALQE

-524 DKLKTGTVT
+524 DKLKTSTVT
-533 VKEADALIAEFQ
+533 VEEAEALIAEFQ
-545 ILQNAAAIYRE
+545 ILQNAAAVYRE
-556 QAVDTKVRDQ
+556 QAVDIKVRDQ

-580 AIGYLNAIKAIINEE
+580 AIGYLNAIKAIVNED

-648 IDTGINPN
+648 IDTGVNPN
-656 TQERYT
+656 TQKRYT
-662 GTVTYNQISIQ
+662 GTVTYEQISIQ
-673 NNTPEDRYFDRDD
+673 NNASEDKYFDRDN

-692 ARGPYEGSGRDTI
+692 AKGPYENPGRDTI

-726 VQGVSATGDKF
+726 VQGVSAKSDKF

-748 TNTWTK
+748 TSTWTK
-754 AGTLSNKGDQTV
+754 AGTLSDKGDQTI
-766 SFGTVAN
+766 SFGNVAN

-780 NKTVTGGWVRIG
+780 NNTVTGGWVRIG

-800 NEDARPIEYNIIRTN
+800 NED
-815 RWTVAD
+815 
-821 SEHVESKL
+821 
-829 HDGDDNSY
+829 
-837 VWYDPD
+837 
-843 GSGNTTNDTCKENDY
+843 
-858 LGYDLGK
+858 
-865 VADLVSAH
+865 
-873 IVIGADNTDKMKRY
+873 
-887 KIETSLDGDKW
+887 
-898 TAVDGYDN
+898 
-906 YTGVESGKDILNI
+906 
-919 DLTGTRARYIRIC
+919 
-932 NLEDYQKWVK
+932 
-942 FSEFTVKEKASGAR
+942 ASGAR

-997 IKAIQNITVPEL
+997 IKAIQNITTPALPE
-1009 PGNVVLET
+1009 NVVLET

-1022 TWQPYVA
+1022 TWQPYAA

-1041 RNNGEEAKEII
+1041 RNNGEAASEIA
-1052 LNDFAVTYK
+1052 LNDFKVTYK
-1061 FVGAKKVDTNFEKA
+1061 FVGAKKVDTDFEKA
-1075 QNEND
+1075 QDAND

-1146 GTNWTEVMTV
+1146 GENWTEVMTV

-1163 HDSTVAKDMQGI
+1163 HDNTVAKDMQGI

-1184 GYMYKEAKGLDVD
+1184 GYMYKEATGLNVD

-1220 INGGEYISSEQSR
+1220 INGGEYISPEQSR

-1241 EAGKIPSN
+1241 EVGKLPSN

-1301 SNVTKASK
+1301 SNVTKASEK
-1309 EVKLGKLNQVINE
+1309 VNLGKLNQVINE

-1330 LETLTVTWKDVIP
+1330 LETLTVTWKDAIP

-1353 RGGEVNKDALKT
+1353 RGGEVNKETLKA
-1365 ELEKTEDETWTADSK
+1365 ELAKAEDDTWTADSK
-1380 TAYAQAKE
+1380 TAYTQAKE
-1388 VAQEIYDNKN
+1388 TAQEIYDNEN
-1398 ASQAMVESAIK
+1398 ASQAMVDSAIK
-1409 TLESARTNAKIK
+1409 ALESARTNAKTK
-1421 ADVETIQK
+1421 ANEETVANMKKMLAEKIGNEETI
-1429 IKRVLAGKISN
+1429 
-1440 DEIVYT
+1440 YT
-1446 KVTYTAYVSAVNKLE
+1446 KVTYSAYANVIGKLE
-1461 KAMKAPDN
+1461 KAMKTPDN
-1469 LSQTDADSLMKN
+1469 LSQTDADELMKN
-1481 VTEAQNNL
+1481 VTETQNNL

-1501 EAEKYALVTA
+1501 ETKKYDLVEA
-1511 EQYTKAS
+1511 DPYTKAS
-1518 YQALS
+1518 YQALT
-1523 AIKSEIDTLTA
+1523 AIKSEIDTLVAT
-1534 KDKEAE
+1534 DKEAE
-1540 TNGAERVN
+1540 IAGTERVN
-1548 PKEFIAKRTAFQT
+1548 PKEFIAKRNAFQNR
-1561 AMNNLVDITAL
+1561 MSNLVDISTL
-1572 KAAIKQSENVDS
+1572 KAAIKQSESVDGT
-1584 ALYTKESYDSYIA
+1584 LYTKESYQSYVA

-1605 LNAGTKEQVAEAL
+1605 LDAGTKEQVVQAL
-1618 KLIEEKYNGLVAN
+1618 KLIEEKYNGLTTN
-1631 ENATLE
+1631 EKAALE
-1637 KVIQAAKA
+1637 QMIQAAKA
-1645 LKAESYTEDSYQ
+1645 LKAESYTEDSYKE
-1657 ALMDI
+1657 LMDI

-1667 KSGDNKY
+1667 KSADDKY

-1685 VNVEALKEK
+1685 VNVEALKDK
-1694 IQAAENVDKKL
+1694 IQAAEKVDKEL

-1712 RLENALK
+1712 RLEDALK
-1719 KTKKLLK
+1719 KARKLLK
-1726 SGSEKEVKAA
+1726 SGSAKEVKAA

-1744 RALVRKTTVDVEG
+1744 RALVQKTTVDVGG
-1757 NQNNAGQNTDQKG
+1757 NQNNTGQNTDQKG

-1791 IVIIAVVIIRR
+1791 IAIITVVIIRR

>member
-1 MRKLRINGKNKKS
+1 MKKLRIDRKNKKG
-14 FQKFAAGFMA
+14 FQKFAAGIMA
-24 AVITVSG
+24 LVMTVSG

-41 ADVEYEIYPNP
+41 AAAEYEIYPNP
-52 QVIQYADGDYVIK
+52 QVIQYTEGDYVIK

-72 ESGIDQE
+72 ESGIDQT

-117 EVADTYANEHV
+117 EAADTYANEHV

-274 HNPVRFDSN
+274 YNPVRFDGN

-312 AGNVGGDNYNKFLT
+312 AGNVGGNNYNKFLT

-366 NVQIVMTGGKVW
+366 NVQIVMTGGRVW

-421 LHPGVDPAK
+421 LQPGVDPAK

-465 ANKAWEDSFKYVD
+465 ANKAWQDSFKYVD
-478 HNSAVETEASTAL
+478 HNSAVKTEASTAL

-498 MNQNMDNRVTALQE
+498 MNQNMDSRVTALQE

-524 DKLKTGTVT
+524 DKLKTSTVT
-533 VKEADALIAEFQ
+533 VEEAEALIAEFQ
-545 ILQNAAAIYRE
+545 ILQNAAAVYRE
-556 QAVDTKVRDQ
+556 QAVDIKVRDQ

-580 AIGYLNAIKAIINEE
+580 AIGYLNAIKAIVNED

-648 IDTGINPN
+648 IDTGVNPN
-656 TQERYT
+656 TQKRYT
-662 GTVTYNQISIQ
+662 GTVTYEQISIQ
-673 NNTPEDRYFDRDD
+673 NNASEDKYFDRDN

-692 ARGPYEGSGRDTI
+692 AKGPYENPGRDTI

-726 VQGVSATGDKF
+726 VQGVSAKSDKF

-748 TNTWTK
+748 TSTWTK
-754 AGTLSNKGDQTV
+754 AGTLSDKGDQTI
-766 SFGTVAN
+766 SFGNVAN

-780 NKTVTGGWVRIG
+780 NNTVTGGWVRIG

-800 NEDARPIEYNIIRTN
+800 NED
-815 RWTVAD
+815 
-821 SEHVESKL
+821 
-829 HDGDDNSY
+829 
-837 VWYDPD
+837 
-843 GSGNTTNDTCKENDY
+843 
-858 LGYDLGK
+858 
-865 VADLVSAH
+865 
-873 IVIGADNTDKMKRY
+873 
-887 KIETSLDGDKW
+887 
-898 TAVDGYDN
+898 
-906 YTGVESGKDILNI
+906 
-919 DLTGTRARYIRIC
+919 
-932 NLEDYQKWVK
+932 
-942 FSEFTVKEKASGAR
+942 ASGAR

-997 IKAIQNITVPEL
+997 IKAIQNITTPALPE
-1009 PGNVVLET
+1009 NVVLET

-1022 TWQPYVA
+1022 TWQPYAA

-1041 RNNGEEAKEII
+1041 RNNGEAASEIA
-1052 LNDFAVTYK
+1052 LNDFKVTYK
-1061 FVGAKKVDTNFEKA
+1061 FVGAKKVDTDFEKA
-1075 QNEND
+1075 QDAND

-1146 GTNWTEVMTV
+1146 GENWTEVMTV

-1163 HDSTVAKDMQGI
+1163 HDNTVAKDMQGI

-1184 GYMYKEAKGLDVD
+1184 GYMYKEATGLNVD

-1220 INGGEYISSEQSR
+1220 INGGEYISPEQSR

-1241 EAGKIPSN
+1241 EVGKLPSN

-1301 SNVTKASK
+1301 SNVTKASEK
-1309 EVKLGKLNQVINE
+1309 VNLGKLNQVINE

-1353 RGGEVNKDALKT
+1353 RGGEVNKETLKA
-1365 ELEKTEDETWTADSK
+1365 ELAKAEDDTWTADSK
-1380 TAYAQAKE
+1380 TAYTQAKE
-1388 VAQEIYDNKN
+1388 TAQEIYDNEN
-1398 ASQAMVESAIK
+1398 ASQAMVDSAIK
-1409 TLESARTNAKIK
+1409 ALESARTNAKTK
-1421 ADVETIQK
+1421 ANEETVANMKKMLAEKIGNEETI
-1429 IKRVLAGKISN
+1429 
-1440 DEIVYT
+1440 YT
-1446 KVTYTAYVSAVNKLE
+1446 KVTYSAYANVIGKLE
-1461 KAMKAPDN
+1461 KAMKTPDN
-1469 LSQTDADSLMKN
+1469 LSQTDADELMKN
-1481 VTEAQNNL
+1481 VTETQNNL

-1501 EAEKYALVTA
+1501 ETKKYDLVEA
-1511 EQYTKAS
+1511 DPYTKAS
-1518 YQALS
+1518 YQALT
-1523 AIKSEIDTLTA
+1523 AIKSEIDTLVAT
-1534 KDKEAE
+1534 DKEAE
-1540 TNGAERVN
+1540 IAGTERVN
-1548 PKEFIAKRTAFQT
+1548 PKEFIAKRNAFQNR
-1561 AMNNLVDITAL
+1561 MSNLVDISTL
-1572 KAAIKQSENVDS
+1572 KAAIKQSESVDGT
-1584 ALYTKESYDSYIA
+1584 LYTKESYQSYVA

-1605 LNAGTKEQVAEAL
+1605 LDAGTKEQVVQAL
-1618 KLIEEKYNGLVAN
+1618 KLIEEKYNGLTIN
-1631 ENATLE
+1631 EKAALE
-1637 KVIQAAKA
+1637 QMIQAAKA
-1645 LKAESYTEDSYQ
+1645 LKAESYTEDSYKE
-1657 ALMDI
+1657 LMDI

-1667 KSGDNKY
+1667 KSADDKY

-1685 VNVEALKEK
+1685 VNVEALKDK
-1694 IQAAENVDKKL
+1694 IQAAEKVDKEL

-1712 RLENALK
+1712 RLEDALK
-1719 KTKKLLK
+1719 KAKKLLK
-1726 SGSEKEVKAA
+1726 SGSAKEVKAA

-1744 RALVRKTTVDVEG
+1744 RALVQKTTVDVGG
-1757 NQNNAGQNTDQKG
+1757 NQNNTGQNTDQKG

-1791 IVIIAVVIIRR
+1791 IAIITVVIIRR

>member
-1 MRKLRINGKNKKS
+1 MKKLRIDRKNKKG
-14 FQKFAAGFMA
+14 FQKFAAGVMA
-24 AVITVSG
+24 LVITVSG
-31 LTIPSVRSEA
+31 LTISPVRSEA
-41 ADVEYEIYPNP
+41 AAAEYEIYPNP
-52 QVIQYADGDYVIK
+52 QVIQYTEGDYVIK

-72 ESGIDQE
+72 ESGIDQT

-117 EVADTYANEHV
+117 EAADTYANEHV

-274 HNPVRFDSN
+274 YNPVRFDGN

-312 AGNVGGDNYNKFLT
+312 AGNVGGNNYNKFLT

-366 NVQIVMTGGKVW
+366 NVQIVMTGGRVW

-421 LHPGVDPAK
+421 LQPGVDPAK

-465 ANKAWEDSFKYVD
+465 ANKAWQDSFKYVD
-478 HNSAVETEASTAL
+478 HNSAVKTEASTAL

-498 MNQNMDNRVTALQE
+498 MNQNMDSRVTALQE

-524 DKLKTGTVT
+524 DKLKTSTVT
-533 VKEADALIAEFQ
+533 VEEAEALIAEFQ
-545 ILQNAAAIYRE
+545 ILQNAAAVYRE
-556 QAVDTKVRDQ
+556 QAVDIKVRDQ

-580 AIGYLNAIKAIINEE
+580 AIGYLNAIKAIVNED

-648 IDTGINPN
+648 IDTGVNPN
-656 TQERYT
+656 TQKRYT
-662 GTVTYNQISIQ
+662 GTVTYEQISIQ
-673 NNTPEDRYFDRDD
+673 NNASEDKYFDRDN

-692 ARGPYEGSGRDTI
+692 AKGPYENPGRDTI

-726 VQGVSATGDKF
+726 VQGVSAKSDKF

-748 TNTWTK
+748 TSTWTK
-754 AGTLSNKGDQTV
+754 AGTLSDKGDQTI
-766 SFGTVAN
+766 SFGNVAN

-780 NKTVTGGWVRIG
+780 NNTVTGGWVRIG

-800 NEDARPIEYNIIRTN
+800 NED
-815 RWTVAD
+815 
-821 SEHVESKL
+821 
-829 HDGDDNSY
+829 
-837 VWYDPD
+837 
-843 GSGNTTNDTCKENDY
+843 
-858 LGYDLGK
+858 
-865 VADLVSAH
+865 
-873 IVIGADNTDKMKRY
+873 
-887 KIETSLDGDKW
+887 
-898 TAVDGYDN
+898 
-906 YTGVESGKDILNI
+906 
-919 DLTGTRARYIRIC
+919 
-932 NLEDYQKWVK
+932 
-942 FSEFTVKEKASGAR
+942 ASGAR

-997 IKAIQNITVPEL
+997 IKAIQNITTPALPE
-1009 PGNVVLET
+1009 NVVLET

-1022 TWQPYVA
+1022 TWQPYAA

-1041 RNNGEEAKEII
+1041 RNNGEAASEIA
-1052 LNDFAVTYK
+1052 LNDFKVTYK
-1061 FVGAKKVDTNFEKA
+1061 FVGAKKVDTDFEKA
-1075 QNEND
+1075 QDAND

-1146 GTNWTEVMTV
+1146 GENWTEVMTV

-1163 HDSTVAKDMQGI
+1163 HDNTVAKDMQGI

-1184 GYMYKEAKGLDVD
+1184 GYMYKEATGLNVD

-1220 INGGEYISSEQSR
+1220 INGGEYISPEQSR

-1241 EAGKIPSN
+1241 EVGKLPSN

-1262 KKNSSFTWRVL
+1262 KKNSSFIWRVL

-1301 SNVTKASK
+1301 SNVTKASEK
-1309 EVKLGKLNQVINE
+1309 VNLGKLNQVINE

-1353 RGGEVNKDALKT
+1353 RGGEVNKETLKA
-1365 ELEKTEDETWTADSK
+1365 ELAKAEDDTWTADSK
-1380 TAYAQAKE
+1380 TAYTQAKE
-1388 VAQEIYDNKN
+1388 TAQEIYDNEN
-1398 ASQAMVESAIK
+1398 ASQAMVDSAIK
-1409 TLESARTNAKIK
+1409 ALESARTNAKTK
-1421 ADVETIQK
+1421 ANEETVANMK
-1429 IKRVLAGKISN
+1429 KVLAEKISN
-1440 DEIVYT
+1440 EETIYT
-1446 KVTYTAYVSAVNKLE
+1446 KVTYSAYANVIGKLE
-1461 KAMKAPDN
+1461 KAMKTPDN
-1469 LSQTDADSLMKN
+1469 LSQTDADELMKN
-1481 VTEAQNNL
+1481 VTETQNNL

-1501 EAEKYALVTA
+1501 ETKKYDLVEA
-1511 EQYTKAS
+1511 DPYTKAS
-1518 YQALS
+1518 YQALT
-1523 AIKSEIDTLTA
+1523 AIKSEIDTLVAT
-1534 KDKEAE
+1534 DKEAE
-1540 TNGAERVN
+1540 IAGTERVN
-1548 PKEFIAKRTAFQT
+1548 PKEFIAKRNAFQNR
-1561 AMNNLVDITAL
+1561 MSNLVDISTL
-1572 KAAIKQSENVDS
+1572 KAAIKQSESVDGT
-1584 ALYTKESYDSYIA
+1584 LYTKESYQSYVA

-1605 LNAGTKEQVAEAL
+1605 LDAGTKEQVVQAL
-1618 KLIEEKYNGLVAN
+1618 KLIEEKYNGLTTN
-1631 ENATLE
+1631 EKAALE
-1637 KVIQAAKA
+1637 QMIQAAKA
-1645 LKAESYTEDSYQ
+1645 LKAESYTEDSYKE
-1657 ALMDI
+1657 LMDI

-1667 KSGDNKY
+1667 KSADDKY

-1685 VNVEALKEK
+1685 VNVEALKDK
-1694 IQAAENVDKKL
+1694 IQAAEKVDKEL

-1712 RLENALK
+1712 RLEDALK
-1719 KTKKLLK
+1719 KAKKLLK
-1726 SGSEKEVKAA
+1726 SGSAKEVKAA

-1744 RALVRKTTVDVEG
+1744 RALVQKTTVDVEG
-1757 NQNNAGQNTDQKG
+1757 DQNTDQKDQAVQKLKDKIQAAEKVDKKLYTEDSYQRLEDALKKAKKLLKSGSAKEVKAATEELENARRALVQKTTVDVGGNQNNTGQNTDQKG

-1791 IVIIAVVIIRR
+1791 IAIITVVIIRR

>member
-1 MRKLRINGKNKKS
+1 MKKLRIDRKNKKG
-14 FQKFAAGFMA
+14 FQKFAAGVMA
-24 AVITVSG
+24 LVMTVSG

-41 ADVEYEIYPNP
+41 AAAEYEIYPNP
-52 QVIQYADGDYVIK
+52 QVVQYTEGDYVIK

-72 ESGIDQE
+72 ESGIDQA

-274 HNPVRFDSN
+274 YNPVRFDGN

-293 KLAQVIEA
+293 KLAQVIDA

-312 AGNVGGDNYNKFLT
+312 AGNVGGNNYNKFLT

-352 YMYNGQEYYKNFPE
+352 YMYNGQAYYKNFPE
-366 NVQIVMTGGKVW
+366 NVQVVMTGGRVW

-403 PCTDNSKNHL
+403 PCTDNSKSHL

-465 ANKAWEDSFKYVD
+465 ANKAWQDSFKYVD
-478 HNSAVETEASTAL
+478 HNSAAKTEASTAL

-498 MNQNMDNRVTALQE
+498 MNQNMDSRVTALQE
-512 SVELAP
+512 SVDLAP
-518 KLTAFR
+518 KLTDFR

-533 VKEADALIAEFQ
+533 VEEADALIAEFQ
-545 ILQNAAAIYRE
+545 ILQNAAAVYRE
-556 QAVDTKVRDQ
+556 QAVDIKVRDQ

-580 AIGYLNAIKAIINEE
+580 AIGYLNAIKAIVNED

-648 IDTGINPN
+648 IDTGVNPN
-656 TQERYT
+656 TQKRYT
-662 GTVTYNQISIQ
+662 GTVTYEQISIQ
-673 NNTPEDRYFDRDD
+673 NNASEDKYFDGDN

-692 ARGPYEGSGRDTI
+692 AKGPYENPGRDTI

-726 VQGVSATGDKF
+726 VQGVSAKSDKF

-748 TNTWTK
+748 TSTWTK
-754 AGTLSNKGDQTV
+754 AGTLSDKGDQTV
-766 SFGTVAN
+766 SFGNVAN

-780 NKTVTGGWVRIG
+780 NNTVTGGWVRIG

-800 NEDARPIEYNIIRTN
+800 NED
-815 RWTVAD
+815 
-821 SEHVESKL
+821 
-829 HDGDDNSY
+829 
-837 VWYDPD
+837 
-843 GSGNTTNDTCKENDY
+843 
-858 LGYDLGK
+858 
-865 VADLVSAH
+865 
-873 IVIGADNTDKMKRY
+873 
-887 KIETSLDGDKW
+887 
-898 TAVDGYDN
+898 
-906 YTGVESGKDILNI
+906 
-919 DLTGTRARYIRIC
+919 
-932 NLEDYQKWVK
+932 
-942 FSEFTVKEKASGAR
+942 ASGAR

-997 IKAIQNITVPEL
+997 IKAIQNITIPALSE
-1009 PGNVVLET
+1009 NVVLET

-1022 TWQPYVA
+1022 TWQPYAA

-1041 RNNGEEAKEII
+1041 RNNGEAASEIA
-1052 LNDFAVTYK
+1052 LNDFKVTYK
-1061 FVGAKKVDTNFEKA
+1061 FVGAKKVDTDFEKA
-1075 QNEND
+1075 QDAND

-1146 GTNWTEVMTV
+1146 GENWTEVMTV

-1163 HDSTVAKDMQGI
+1163 HDNTVAKDMQGI

-1184 GYMYKEAKGLDVD
+1184 GYMYKEVTGLDVD

-1220 INGGEYISSEQSR
+1220 INGGEYISPEQSR

-1241 EAGKIPSN
+1241 EAGKLPSN

-1288 ISKADVTATYLDK
+1288 ISKADVTATYLE
-1301 SNVTKASK
+1301 SNVTKASEK
-1309 EVKLGKLNQVINE
+1309 VNLGKLNQVINE

-1330 LETLTVTWKDVIP
+1330 LETLTITWKDVIP

-1353 RGGEVNKDALKT
+1353 RGGEVNKETLKA
-1365 ELEKTEDETWTADSK
+1365 ELAKAEDDTWTADSK
-1380 TAYAQAKE
+1380 TAYTQAKE
-1388 VAQEIYDNKN
+1388 TAQEIYDNKN
-1398 ASQAMVESAIK
+1398 ASQAMVDSAIK
-1409 TLESARTNAKIK
+1409 ALESARTNAKTK
-1421 ADVETIQK
+1421 ANEETVAK
-1429 IKRVLAGKISN
+1429 MNEVLAEKISN
-1440 DEIVYT
+1440 EETIYT
-1446 KVTYTAYVSAVNKLE
+1446 KVTYSAYANVIGKLE
-1461 KAMKAPDN
+1461 KAMKTPDN
-1469 LSQTDADSLMKN
+1469 LSQTDADELMKN
-1481 VTEAQNNL
+1481 VTEAQSNL

-1501 EAEKYALVTA
+1501 ETKKYDLVEA
-1511 EQYTKAS
+1511 DPYTKAS
-1518 YQALS
+1518 YQALT
-1523 AIKSEIDTLTA
+1523 AIKSEIDTLVA
-1534 KDKEAE
+1534 NDKEAE
-1540 TNGAERVN
+1540 IAGTERVN
-1548 PKEFIAKRTAFQT
+1548 PKDFITKRTAFQNS
-1561 AMNNLVDITAL
+1561 MLNLVDISTL
-1572 KAAIKQSENVDS
+1572 KAAIKQSESVDGT
-1584 ALYTKESYDSYIA
+1584 LYTNESYQYYVA

-1605 LNAGTKEQVAEAL
+1605 LDAGTKEQVAQAL
-1618 KLIEEKYNGLVAN
+1618 KLIEEKYNGLTTSDKA
-1631 ENATLE
+1631 ALE
-1637 KVIQAAKA
+1637 QMIQVAKA
-1645 LKAESYTEDSYQ
+1645 LKAESYTEDSYKE
-1657 ALMDI
+1657 LMDI
-1662 VAEAE
+1662 VADAE
-1667 KSGDNKY
+1667 KSGDDKY

-1685 VNVEALKEK
+1685 VNVEALKDK
-1694 IQAAENVDKKL
+1694 IQAAEKVDKEL

-1712 RLENALK
+1712 RLEDALK
-1719 KTKKLLK
+1719 KAKKLLK
-1726 SGSEKEVKAA
+1726 SGSAKEVKAA

-1744 RALVRKTTVDVEG
+1744 RALVQKTTVDVEGDQNTDQKDQAVQKLKDKIQAAEKVDKKLYTEDSYQRLEDALKKAKKLLKSGSAKEVKAATEELENACRALVQKTTVDVGG
-1757 NQNNAGQNTDQKG
+1757 NQNNAGQNTNQKG

-1791 IVIIAVVIIRR
+1791 IAIITVVIIRR

>member
-1 MRKLRINGKNKKS
+1 MKKLRIDRKNKKG
-14 FQKFAAGFMA
+14 FQKFAAGIMA
-24 AVITVSG
+24 LVMTVSG

-41 ADVEYEIYPNP
+41 AAAEYEIYPNP
-52 QVIQYADGDYVIK
+52 QVIQYTEGDYVIK

-72 ESGIDQE
+72 ESGIDQT

-117 EVADTYANEHV
+117 EAADTYANEHV

-274 HNPVRFDSN
+274 YNPVRFDGN

-312 AGNVGGDNYNKFLT
+312 AGNVGGNNYNKFLT

-366 NVQIVMTGGKVW
+366 NVQIVMTGGRVW

-421 LHPGVDPAK
+421 LQPGVDPAK

-465 ANKAWEDSFKYVD
+465 ANKAWQDSFKYVD
-478 HNSAVETEASTAL
+478 HNSAVKTEASTAL

-498 MNQNMDNRVTALQE
+498 MNQNMDSRVTALQE

-524 DKLKTGTVT
+524 DKLKTSTVT
-533 VKEADALIAEFQ
+533 VEEAEALIAEFQ
-545 ILQNAAAIYRE
+545 ILQNAAAVYRE
-556 QAVDTKVRDQ
+556 QAVDIKVRDQ

-580 AIGYLNAIKAIINEE
+580 AIGYLNAIKAIVNED

-648 IDTGINPN
+648 IDTGVNPN
-656 TQERYT
+656 TQKRYT
-662 GTVTYNQISIQ
+662 GTVTYEQISIQ
-673 NNTPEDRYFDRDD
+673 NNASEDKYFDRDN

-692 ARGPYEGSGRDTI
+692 AKGPYENPGRDTI

-726 VQGVSATGDKF
+726 VQGVSAKSDKF

-748 TNTWTK
+748 TSTWTK
-754 AGTLSNKGDQTV
+754 AGTLSDKGDQTI
-766 SFGTVAN
+766 SFGNVAN

-780 NKTVTGGWVRIG
+780 NNTVTGGWVRIG

-800 NEDARPIEYNIIRTN
+800 NED
-815 RWTVAD
+815 
-821 SEHVESKL
+821 
-829 HDGDDNSY
+829 
-837 VWYDPD
+837 
-843 GSGNTTNDTCKENDY
+843 
-858 LGYDLGK
+858 
-865 VADLVSAH
+865 
-873 IVIGADNTDKMKRY
+873 
-887 KIETSLDGDKW
+887 
-898 TAVDGYDN
+898 
-906 YTGVESGKDILNI
+906 
-919 DLTGTRARYIRIC
+919 
-932 NLEDYQKWVK
+932 
-942 FSEFTVKEKASGAR
+942 ASGAR

-997 IKAIQNITVPEL
+997 IKAIQNITTPALPE
-1009 PGNVVLET
+1009 NVVLET

-1022 TWQPYVA
+1022 TWQPYAA

-1041 RNNGEEAKEII
+1041 RNNGEAASEIA
-1052 LNDFAVTYK
+1052 LNDFKVTYK
-1061 FVGAKKVDTNFEKA
+1061 FVGAKKVDTDFEKA
-1075 QNEND
+1075 QDAND

-1146 GTNWTEVMTV
+1146 GENWTEVMTV

-1163 HDSTVAKDMQGI
+1163 HDNTVAKDMQGI

-1184 GYMYKEAKGLDVD
+1184 GYMYKEATGLNVD

-1220 INGGEYISSEQSR
+1220 INGGEYISPEQSR

-1241 EAGKIPSN
+1241 EVGKLPSN

-1301 SNVTKASK
+1301 SNVTKASEK
-1309 EVKLGKLNQVINE
+1309 VNLGKLNQVINE

-1353 RGGEVNKDALKT
+1353 RGGEVNKETLKA
-1365 ELEKTEDETWTADSK
+1365 EIAKAEDDTWTADSK
-1380 TAYAQAKE
+1380 TAYTQAKE
-1388 VAQEIYDNKN
+1388 TAQEIYDNEN
-1398 ASQAMVESAIK
+1398 ASQAMVDSAIK
-1409 TLESARTNAKIK
+1409 ALESARTNAKTK
-1421 ADVETIQK
+1421 ANEETVANMKKMLAEKIGNEETI
-1429 IKRVLAGKISN
+1429 
-1440 DEIVYT
+1440 YT
-1446 KVTYTAYVSAVNKLE
+1446 KVTYSAYANVIGKLE
-1461 KAMKAPDN
+1461 KAMKTPDN
-1469 LSQTDADSLMKN
+1469 LSQTDADELMKN
-1481 VTEAQNNL
+1481 VTETQNNL

-1501 EAEKYALVTA
+1501 ETKKYDLVEA
-1511 EQYTKAS
+1511 DPYTKAS
-1518 YQALS
+1518 YQALT
-1523 AIKSEIDTLTA
+1523 AIKSEIDTLVAT
-1534 KDKEAE
+1534 DKEAE
-1540 TNGAERVN
+1540 IAGTERVN
-1548 PKEFIAKRTAFQT
+1548 PKEFIAKRNAFQNR
-1561 AMNNLVDITAL
+1561 MSNLVDISTL
-1572 KAAIKQSENVDS
+1572 KAAIKQSESVDGT
-1584 ALYTKESYDSYIA
+1584 LYTKESYQSYVA

-1605 LNAGTKEQVAEAL
+1605 LDAGTKEQVVQAL
-1618 KLIEEKYNGLVAN
+1618 KLIEEKYNGLTTN
-1631 ENATLE
+1631 EKAALE
-1637 KVIQAAKA
+1637 QMIQAAKA
-1645 LKAESYTEDSYQ
+1645 LKAESYTEDSYKE
-1657 ALMDI
+1657 LMDI

-1667 KSGDNKY
+1667 KSADDKY

-1685 VNVEALKEK
+1685 VNVVALKDK
-1694 IQAAENVDKKL
+1694 IQAAEKVDKEL

-1712 RLENALK
+1712 RLEDALK
-1719 KTKKLLK
+1719 KARKLLK
-1726 SGSEKEVKAA
+1726 SGSAKEVKAA

-1744 RALVRKTTVDVEG
+1744 RALVQKTTVDVGG
-1757 NQNNAGQNTDQKG
+1757 NQNNTGQNTDQKG

-1791 IVIIAVVIIRR
+1791 IAIITVVIIRR

>member
-1 MRKLRINGKNKKS
+1 MKKLRIDRKNKKG
-14 FQKFAAGFMA
+14 FQKFAAGVMA
-24 AVITVSG
+24 LVMTVSG

-41 ADVEYEIYPNP
+41 AAAEYEIYPNP
-52 QVIQYADGDYVIK
+52 QVIQYTEGDYVIK

-72 ESGIDQE
+72 ESGIDQT

-117 EVADTYANEHV
+117 EAADTYANEHV

-274 HNPVRFDSN
+274 YNPVRFDGN

-312 AGNVGGDNYNKFLT
+312 AGNVGGNNYNKFLT

-366 NVQIVMTGGKVW
+366 NVQIVMTGGRVW

-421 LHPGVDPAK
+421 LQPGVDPAK

-465 ANKAWEDSFKYVD
+465 ANKAWQDSFKYVD
-478 HNSAVETEASTAL
+478 HNSAVKTEASTAL

-498 MNQNMDNRVTALQE
+498 MNQNMDSRVTALQE

-524 DKLKTGTVT
+524 DKLKTSTVT
-533 VKEADALIAEFQ
+533 VEEAEALIAEFQ
-545 ILQNAAAIYRE
+545 ILQNAAAVYRE
-556 QAVDTKVRDQ
+556 QAVDIKVRDQ

-580 AIGYLNAIKAIINEE
+580 AIGYLNAIKAIVNED

-648 IDTGINPN
+648 IDTGVNPN
-656 TQERYT
+656 TQKRYT
-662 GTVTYNQISIQ
+662 GTVTYEQISIQ
-673 NNTPEDRYFDRDD
+673 NNASEDKYFDRDN

-692 ARGPYEGSGRDTI
+692 AKGPYENPGRDTI

-726 VQGVSATGDKF
+726 VQGVSAKSDKF

-748 TNTWTK
+748 TSTWTK
-754 AGTLSNKGDQTV
+754 AGTLSDKGDQTI
-766 SFGTVAN
+766 SFGNVAN

-780 NKTVTGGWVRIG
+780 NNTVTGGWVRIG

-800 NEDARPIEYNIIRTN
+800 NED
-815 RWTVAD
+815 
-821 SEHVESKL
+821 
-829 HDGDDNSY
+829 
-837 VWYDPD
+837 
-843 GSGNTTNDTCKENDY
+843 
-858 LGYDLGK
+858 
-865 VADLVSAH
+865 
-873 IVIGADNTDKMKRY
+873 
-887 KIETSLDGDKW
+887 
-898 TAVDGYDN
+898 
-906 YTGVESGKDILNI
+906 
-919 DLTGTRARYIRIC
+919 
-932 NLEDYQKWVK
+932 
-942 FSEFTVKEKASGAR
+942 ASGAR

-997 IKAIQNITVPEL
+997 IKAIQNITTPALPE
-1009 PGNVVLET
+1009 NVVLET

-1022 TWQPYVA
+1022 TWQPYAA

-1041 RNNGEEAKEII
+1041 RNNGEAASEIA
-1052 LNDFAVTYK
+1052 LNDFKVTYK
-1061 FVGAKKVDTNFEKA
+1061 FVGAKKVDTDFEKA
-1075 QNEND
+1075 QDAND

-1113 DLGQVIHFNS
+1113 DLGQVIHFNA

-1146 GTNWTEVMTV
+1146 GENWTEVMTV

-1163 HDSTVAKDMQGI
+1163 HDNTVAKDMQGI

-1184 GYMYKEAKGLDVD
+1184 GYMYKEATGLNVD

-1220 INGGEYISSEQSR
+1220 INGGEYISPEQSR

-1241 EAGKIPSN
+1241 EVGKIPSN

-1301 SNVTKASK
+1301 SNVTKASEK
-1309 EVKLGKLNQVINE
+1309 VNLGKLNQVINE

-1353 RGGEVNKDALKT
+1353 RGGEVNKETLKA
-1365 ELEKTEDETWTADSK
+1365 ELAKAEDDTWTADSK
-1380 TAYAQAKE
+1380 TAYTQAKE
-1388 VAQEIYDNKN
+1388 TAQEIYDNEN
-1398 ASQAMVESAIK
+1398 ASQAMVDSAIK
-1409 TLESARTNAKIK
+1409 ALESARTNAKTK
-1421 ADVETIQK
+1421 ANEETVANMKKMLAEKIGNEETI
-1429 IKRVLAGKISN
+1429 
-1440 DEIVYT
+1440 YT
-1446 KVTYTAYVSAVNKLE
+1446 KVTYSAYANVIGKLE
-1461 KAMKAPDN
+1461 KAMKTPDN
-1469 LSQTDADSLMKN
+1469 LSQTDADELMKN
-1481 VTEAQNNL
+1481 VTETQNNL

-1501 EAEKYALVTA
+1501 ETKKYDLVEA
-1511 EQYTKAS
+1511 DPYTKAS
-1518 YQALS
+1518 YQALT
-1523 AIKSEIDTLTA
+1523 AIKSEIDTLVAT
-1534 KDKEAE
+1534 DKEAE
-1540 TNGAERVN
+1540 IAGTERVN
-1548 PKEFIAKRTAFQT
+1548 PKEFIAKRNAFQNR
-1561 AMNNLVDITAL
+1561 MSNLVDISTL
-1572 KAAIKQSENVDS
+1572 KAAIKQSESVDGT
-1584 ALYTKESYDSYIA
+1584 LYTKESYQSYVA

-1605 LNAGTKEQVAEAL
+1605 LDAGTKEQVVQAL
-1618 KLIEEKYNGLVAN
+1618 KLIEEKYNGLTIN
-1631 ENATLE
+1631 EKAALE
-1637 KVIQAAKA
+1637 QMIQAAKA
-1645 LKAESYTEDSYQ
+1645 LKAESYTEDSYKE
-1657 ALMDI
+1657 LMDI

-1667 KSGDNKY
+1667 KSADDKY

-1685 VNVEALKEK
+1685 VNVEALKDK
-1694 IQAAENVDKKL
+1694 IQAAEKVDKEL

-1712 RLENALK
+1712 RLEDALK
-1719 KTKKLLK
+1719 KAKKLLK
-1726 SGSEKEVKAA
+1726 SGSAKEVKAA

-1744 RALVRKTTVDVEG
+1744 RALVQKTTVDVGG
-1757 NQNNAGQNTDQKG
+1757 NQNNTGQNTDQKG

-1791 IVIIAVVIIRR
+1791 IAIITVVIIRR

>member
-1 MRKLRINGKNKKS
+1 MKKLRIDRKNKKS
-14 FQKFAAGFMA
+14 FQKFAAGVMA
-24 AVITVSG
+24 LVMTVSG

-41 ADVEYEIYPNP
+41 AAAEYEIYPNP
-52 QVIQYADGDYVIK
+52 QVIQYTEGDYVIK

-72 ESGIDQE
+72 ESGIDQT

-117 EVADTYANEHV
+117 EAADTYANEHV

-274 HNPVRFDSN
+274 YNPVRFDGN

-312 AGNVGGDNYNKFLT
+312 AGNVGGNNYNKFLT

-366 NVQIVMTGGKVW
+366 NVQIVMTGGRVW

-403 PCTDNSKNHL
+403 PCTDNSKSHL

-465 ANKAWEDSFKYVD
+465 ANKAWQDSFKYVD

-498 MNQNMDNRVTALQE
+498 MNQNMDSRVTALQE
-512 SVELAP
+512 SVDLAP
-518 KLTAFR
+518 KLTDFR

-533 VKEADALIAEFQ
+533 VEEADALIAEFQ
-545 ILQNAAAIYRE
+545 ILQNAAAVYRE
-556 QAVDTKVRDQ
+556 QAVDIKVRDQ

-580 AIGYLNAIKAIINEE
+580 AIGYLNAIKAIVNED

-656 TQERYT
+656 TQKRYT
-662 GTVTYNQISIQ
+662 GTVTYEQISIQ
-673 NNTPEDRYFDRDD
+673 NNASEDKYFDGDN

-692 ARGPYEGSGRDTI
+692 AKGPYENPGRDTI

-726 VQGVSATGDKF
+726 VQGVSAKSDKF

-748 TNTWTK
+748 TSTWTK
-754 AGTLSNKGDQTV
+754 AGTLSDKGDQTV
-766 SFGTVAN
+766 SFGNVAN

-780 NKTVTGGWVRIG
+780 NNTVTGGWVRIG

-800 NEDARPIEYNIIRTN
+800 NEDA
-815 RWTVAD
+815 
-821 SEHVESKL
+821 
-829 HDGDDNSY
+829 
-837 VWYDPD
+837 
-843 GSGNTTNDTCKENDY
+843 
-858 LGYDLGK
+858 
-865 VADLVSAH
+865 
-873 IVIGADNTDKMKRY
+873 
-887 KIETSLDGDKW
+887 
-898 TAVDGYDN
+898 
-906 YTGVESGKDILNI
+906 
-919 DLTGTRARYIRIC
+919 
-932 NLEDYQKWVK
+932 
-942 FSEFTVKEKASGAR
+942 SGAR
-956 AGLYTNVDTNITA
+956 AGLYTNVNTDITA

-997 IKAIQNITVPEL
+997 IKAIQNITTPALPE
-1009 PGNVVLET
+1009 NVVLET

-1022 TWQPYVA
+1022 TWQPYAA

-1041 RNNGEEAKEII
+1041 RNNGEAASEIA
-1052 LNDFAVTYK
+1052 LNDFKVTYK
-1061 FVGAKKVDTNFEKA
+1061 FVGAKKVDTDFEKA
-1075 QNEND
+1075 QDAND

-1146 GTNWTEVMTV
+1146 GENWTEVMTV

-1163 HDSTVAKDMQGI
+1163 HDNTVAKDMQGI

-1184 GYMYKEAKGLDVD
+1184 GYMYKEATGLNVD

-1220 INGGEYISSEQSR
+1220 INGGEYISPEQSR

-1241 EAGKIPSN
+1241 EVGKLPSN

-1301 SNVTKASK
+1301 SNVTKASEK
-1309 EVKLGKLNQVINE
+1309 VNLGKLNQVINE

-1353 RGGEVNKDALKT
+1353 RGGEVNKETLKA
-1365 ELEKTEDETWTADSK
+1365 ELAKAEDDTWTADSK
-1380 TAYAQAKE
+1380 TAYTQAKE
-1388 VAQEIYDNKN
+1388 TAQEIYDNEN
-1398 ASQAMVESAIK
+1398 ASQAMVDSAIK
-1409 TLESARTNAKIK
+1409 ALESARTNAKTK
-1421 ADVETIQK
+1421 ANEETVANMK
-1429 IKRVLAGKISN
+1429 KMLAEKISN
-1440 DEIVYT
+1440 EETIYT
-1446 KVTYTAYVSAVNKLE
+1446 KVTYSAYANVIGKLE
-1461 KAMKAPDN
+1461 KAMKTPDN
-1469 LSQTDADSLMKN
+1469 LSQTDADELMKN
-1481 VTEAQNNL
+1481 VTEAQSNL

-1501 EAEKYALVTA
+1501 ETKKYDLVEA
-1511 EQYTKAS
+1511 DPYTKAS
-1518 YQALS
+1518 YQALT
-1523 AIKSEIDTLTA
+1523 AIKSEIDTLVA
-1534 KDKEAE
+1534 NDKEAE
-1540 TNGAERVN
+1540 IAGTERVN
-1548 PKEFIAKRTAFQT
+1548 PKDFITKRTAFQNS
-1561 AMNNLVDITAL
+1561 MLNLVDISTL
-1572 KAAIKQSENVDS
+1572 KAAIKQSESVDGT
-1584 ALYTKESYDSYIA
+1584 LYTNESYQYYVA

-1605 LNAGTKEQVAEAL
+1605 LDAGTKEQVAQAL
-1618 KLIEEKYNGLVAN
+1618 KLIEEKYNGLTTSDKA
-1631 ENATLE
+1631 ALE
-1637 KVIQAAKA
+1637 QMIQVAKA
-1645 LKAESYTEDSYQ
+1645 LKAESYTEDSYKE
-1657 ALMDI
+1657 LMDI
-1662 VAEAE
+1662 VADAE
-1667 KSGDNKY
+1667 KSGDDKY

-1685 VNVEALKEK
+1685 VNVEALKDK
-1694 IQAAENVDKKL
+1694 IQAAEKVDKEL

-1712 RLENALK
+1712 RLEDALK
-1719 KTKKLLK
+1719 KAKKLLK
-1726 SGSEKEVKAA
+1726 SGSAKEVKAA

-1744 RALVRKTTVDVEG
+1744 RALVQKTTVDVEGDQNTDQKDQAVQKLKDKIQAAEKVDKKLYTEDSYQRLEDALKKAKKLLKSGSEKEVKEATEELENACRALVQKTTVDVGG
-1757 NQNNAGQNTDQKG
+1757 NQNNAGQNTNQKG

-1791 IVIIAVVIIRR
+1791 MAIITVVIIRR

>member
-1 MRKLRINGKNKKS
+1 MKKLRIDRKNKKG
-14 FQKFAAGFMA
+14 FQKFAAGIMA
-24 AVITVSG
+24 LVMTVSG

-41 ADVEYEIYPNP
+41 AAAEYEIYPNP
-52 QVIQYADGDYVIK
+52 QVIQYTEGDYVIK

-72 ESGIDQE
+72 ESGIDQT

-117 EVADTYANEHV
+117 EAADTYANEHV

-274 HNPVRFDSN
+274 YNPVRFDGN

-312 AGNVGGDNYNKFLT
+312 AGNVGGNNYNKFLT

-366 NVQIVMTGGKVW
+366 NVQIVMTGGRVW

-421 LHPGVDPAK
+421 LQPGVDPAK

-465 ANKAWEDSFKYVD
+465 ANKAWQDSFKYVD
-478 HNSAVETEASTAL
+478 HNSAVKTEASTAL

-498 MNQNMDNRVTALQE
+498 MNQNMDSRVTALQE

-524 DKLKTGTVT
+524 DKLKTSTVT
-533 VKEADALIAEFQ
+533 VEEAEALIAEFQ
-545 ILQNAAAIYRE
+545 ILQNAAAVYRE
-556 QAVDTKVRDQ
+556 QAVDIKVRDQ

-580 AIGYLNAIKAIINEE
+580 AIGYLNAIKAIVNED

-648 IDTGINPN
+648 IDTGVNPN
-656 TQERYT
+656 TQKRYT
-662 GTVTYNQISIQ
+662 GTVTYEQISIQ
-673 NNTPEDRYFDRDD
+673 NNASEDKYFDRDN

-692 ARGPYEGSGRDTI
+692 AKGPYENPGRDTI

-726 VQGVSATGDKF
+726 VQGVSAKSDKF

-748 TNTWTK
+748 TSTWTK
-754 AGTLSNKGDQTV
+754 AGTLSDKGDQTI
-766 SFGTVAN
+766 SFGNVAN

-780 NKTVTGGWVRIG
+780 NNTVTGGWVRIG

-800 NEDARPIEYNIIRTN
+800 NED
-815 RWTVAD
+815 
-821 SEHVESKL
+821 
-829 HDGDDNSY
+829 
-837 VWYDPD
+837 
-843 GSGNTTNDTCKENDY
+843 
-858 LGYDLGK
+858 
-865 VADLVSAH
+865 
-873 IVIGADNTDKMKRY
+873 
-887 KIETSLDGDKW
+887 
-898 TAVDGYDN
+898 
-906 YTGVESGKDILNI
+906 
-919 DLTGTRARYIRIC
+919 
-932 NLEDYQKWVK
+932 
-942 FSEFTVKEKASGAR
+942 ASGAR

-997 IKAIQNITVPEL
+997 IKAIQNITTPALPE
-1009 PGNVVLET
+1009 NVVLET

-1022 TWQPYVA
+1022 TWQPYAA

-1041 RNNGEEAKEII
+1041 RNNGEAASEIA
-1052 LNDFAVTYK
+1052 LNDFKVTYK
-1061 FVGAKKVDTNFEKA
+1061 FVGAKKVDTDFEKA
-1075 QNEND
+1075 QDAND

-1146 GTNWTEVMTV
+1146 GENWTEVMTV

-1163 HDSTVAKDMQGI
+1163 HDNTVAKDMQGI

-1184 GYMYKEAKGLDVD
+1184 GYMYKEATGLNVD

-1220 INGGEYISSEQSR
+1220 INGGEYISPEQSR

-1241 EAGKIPSN
+1241 EVGKLPSN

-1301 SNVTKASK
+1301 SNVTKASEK
-1309 EVKLGKLNQVINE
+1309 VNLGKLNQVINE

-1353 RGGEVNKDALKT
+1353 RGGEVNKETLKA
-1365 ELEKTEDETWTADSK
+1365 ELAKAEDDTWTADSK
-1380 TAYAQAKE
+1380 TAYTQAKE
-1388 VAQEIYDNKN
+1388 TAQEIYDNEN
-1398 ASQAMVESAIK
+1398 ASQAMVDSAIK
-1409 TLESARTNAKIK
+1409 ALESARTNAKTK
-1421 ADVETIQK
+1421 ANEETVANMKKMLAEKIGNEETI
-1429 IKRVLAGKISN
+1429 
-1440 DEIVYT
+1440 YT
-1446 KVTYTAYVSAVNKLE
+1446 KVTYSAYANVIGKLE
-1461 KAMKAPDN
+1461 KAMKTPDN
-1469 LSQTDADSLMKN
+1469 LSQTDADELMKN
-1481 VTEAQNNL
+1481 VTETQNNL

-1501 EAEKYALVTA
+1501 ETKKYDLVEA
-1511 EQYTKAS
+1511 DPYTKAS
-1518 YQALS
+1518 YQALT
-1523 AIKSEIDTLTA
+1523 AIKSEIDTLVAT
-1534 KDKEAE
+1534 DKEAE
-1540 TNGAERVN
+1540 IAGTERVN
-1548 PKEFIAKRTAFQT
+1548 PKEFIAKRNAFQNR
-1561 AMNNLVDITAL
+1561 MSNLVDISTL
-1572 KAAIKQSENVDS
+1572 KAAIKQSESVDGT
-1584 ALYTKESYDSYIA
+1584 LYTKESYQSYVA

-1605 LNAGTKEQVAEAL
+1605 LDAGTKEQVVQAL
-1618 KLIEEKYNGLVAN
+1618 KLIEEKYNGLTTN
-1631 ENATLE
+1631 EKAALE
-1637 KVIQAAKA
+1637 QMIQAAKA
-1645 LKAESYTEDSYQ
+1645 LKAESYTEDSYKE
-1657 ALMDI
+1657 LMDI

-1667 KSGDNKY
+1667 KSADDKY

-1685 VNVEALKEK
+1685 VNVEALKDK
-1694 IQAAENVDKKL
+1694 IQAAEKVDKEL

-1712 RLENALK
+1712 RLEDALK
-1719 KTKKLLK
+1719 KAKKLLK
-1726 SGSEKEVKAA
+1726 SGSAKEVKAA

-1744 RALVRKTTVDVEG
+1744 RALVQKTTVDVGG
-1757 NQNNAGQNTDQKG
+1757 NQNNTGQNTDQKG

-1791 IVIIAVVIIRR
+1791 IAIITVVIIRR

>member
-1 MRKLRINGKNKKS
+1 MKKLRIDRKNKKG
-14 FQKFAAGFMA
+14 FQKFAAGIMA
-24 AVITVSG
+24 LVMTVSG

-41 ADVEYEIYPNP
+41 AAAEYEIYPNP
-52 QVIQYADGDYVIK
+52 QVIQYTEGDYVIK

-72 ESGIDQE
+72 ESGIDQT

-117 EVADTYANEHV
+117 EAADTYANEHV

-274 HNPVRFDSN
+274 YNPVRFDGN

-312 AGNVGGDNYNKFLT
+312 AGNVGGNNYNKFLT

-366 NVQIVMTGGKVW
+366 NVQIVMTGGRVW

-421 LHPGVDPAK
+421 LQPGVDPAK

-465 ANKAWEDSFKYVD
+465 ANKAWQDSFKYVD
-478 HNSAVETEASTAL
+478 HNSAVKTEASTAL

-498 MNQNMDNRVTALQE
+498 MNQNMDSRVTALQE

-524 DKLKTGTVT
+524 DKLKTSTVT
-533 VKEADALIAEFQ
+533 VEEAEALIAEFQ
-545 ILQNAAAIYRE
+545 ILQNAAAVYRE
-556 QAVDTKVRDQ
+556 QAVDIKVRDQ

-580 AIGYLNAIKAIINEE
+580 AIGYLNAIKAIVNED

-656 TQERYT
+656 TQKRYT
-662 GTVTYNQISIQ
+662 GTVTYEQISIQ
-673 NNTPEDRYFDRDD
+673 NNASEDKYFDRDN

-692 ARGPYEGSGRDTI
+692 AKGPYENPGRDTI

-726 VQGVSATGDKF
+726 VQGVSAKSDKF

-748 TNTWTK
+748 TSTWTK
-754 AGTLSNKGDQTV
+754 AGTLSDKGDQTI
-766 SFGTVAN
+766 SFGNVAN

-780 NKTVTGGWVRIG
+780 NNTVTGGWVRIG

-800 NEDARPIEYNIIRTN
+800 NEDA
-815 RWTVAD
+815 
-821 SEHVESKL
+821 
-829 HDGDDNSY
+829 
-837 VWYDPD
+837 
-843 GSGNTTNDTCKENDY
+843 
-858 LGYDLGK
+858 
-865 VADLVSAH
+865 
-873 IVIGADNTDKMKRY
+873 
-887 KIETSLDGDKW
+887 
-898 TAVDGYDN
+898 
-906 YTGVESGKDILNI
+906 
-919 DLTGTRARYIRIC
+919 
-932 NLEDYQKWVK
+932 
-942 FSEFTVKEKASGAR
+942 SGAR
-956 AGLYTNVDTNITA
+956 AGLYTNVNTDITA

-997 IKAIQNITVPEL
+997 IKAIQNITTPALPE
-1009 PGNVVLET
+1009 NVVLET

-1022 TWQPYVA
+1022 TWQPYAA

-1041 RNNGEEAKEII
+1041 RNNGEAASGIT
-1052 LNDFAVTYK
+1052 LNNFKVTYK
-1061 FVGAKKVDTNFEKA
+1061 FVGAKKVDTDFEKA
-1075 QNEND
+1075 QDAND

-1146 GTNWTEVMTV
+1146 GVNWTEVMTV

-1163 HDSTVAKDMQGI
+1163 HDNTVAKDMQGI

-1184 GYMYKEAKGLDVD
+1184 GYMYKEATGLNVD

-1220 INGGEYISSEQSR
+1220 INGGEYISPEQSR

-1241 EAGKIPSN
+1241 EVGKLPSN

-1301 SNVTKASK
+1301 SNVTKASEK
-1309 EVKLGKLNQVINE
+1309 VNLGKLNQVINE

-1353 RGGEVNKDALKT
+1353 RGGEVNKETLKA
-1365 ELEKTEDETWTADSK
+1365 ELAKAEDDTWTADSK
-1380 TAYAQAKE
+1380 TAYTQAKE
-1388 VAQEIYDNKN
+1388 TAQEIYDNEN
-1398 ASQAMVESAIK
+1398 ASQAMVDSAIK
-1409 TLESARTNAKIK
+1409 ALESARTNAKTK
-1421 ADVETIQK
+1421 ANEETVANMKKMLAEKIGNEETI
-1429 IKRVLAGKISN
+1429 
-1440 DEIVYT
+1440 YT
-1446 KVTYTAYVSAVNKLE
+1446 KVTYSAYANVIGKLE
-1461 KAMKAPDN
+1461 KAMKTPDN
-1469 LSQTDADSLMKN
+1469 LSQTDADELMKN
-1481 VTEAQNNL
+1481 VTEAQSNL

-1501 EAEKYALVTA
+1501 ETKKYDLVEA
-1511 EQYTKAS
+1511 DPYTKAS
-1518 YQALS
+1518 YQALT
-1523 AIKSEIDTLTA
+1523 AIKSEIDTLVAT
-1534 KDKEAE
+1534 DKEAE
-1540 TNGAERVN
+1540 IAGTERVN
-1548 PKEFIAKRTAFQT
+1548 PKEFIAKRNAFQNR
-1561 AMNNLVDITAL
+1561 MSNLVDISTL
-1572 KAAIKQSENVDS
+1572 KAAIKQSESVDGT
-1584 ALYTKESYDSYIA
+1584 LYTKESYQSYVA

-1605 LNAGTKEQVAEAL
+1605 LDAGTKEQVVQAL
-1618 KLIEEKYNGLVAN
+1618 KLIEEKYNGLTIN
-1631 ENATLE
+1631 EKAALE
-1637 KVIQAAKA
+1637 QMIQAAKA
-1645 LKAESYTEDSYQ
+1645 LKAESYTEDSYKE
-1657 ALMDI
+1657 LMDI
-1662 VAEAE
+1662 VADAE
-1667 KSGDNKY
+1667 KSGDDKY

-1685 VNVEALKEK
+1685 VNVEALEDK
-1694 IQAAENVDKKL
+1694 IQAAEKVDKEL

-1712 RLENALK
+1712 RLEDALK
-1719 KTKKLLK
+1719 KAKKLLK
-1726 SGSEKEVKAA
+1726 SGSAKEVKAA

-1744 RALVRKTTVDVEG
+1744 RALVQKTTVDVGG
-1757 NQNNAGQNTDQKG
+1757 NQNNTGQNTDQKG

-1791 IVIIAVVIIRR
+1791 IAIITVVIIRR

>member
-1 MRKLRINGKNKKS
+1 MKKLRIDRKNKKG
-14 FQKFAAGFMA
+14 FQKFAAGIMA
-24 AVITVSG
+24 LVMTVSG

-41 ADVEYEIYPNP
+41 AAAEYEIYPNP
-52 QVIQYADGDYVIK
+52 QVIQYTEGDYVIK

-72 ESGIDQE
+72 ESGIDQT

-117 EVADTYANEHV
+117 EAADTYANEHV

-145 SNNDVITVV
+145 SNNDMITVV

-274 HNPVRFDSN
+274 YNPVRFDGN

-312 AGNVGGDNYNKFLT
+312 AGNVGGNNYNKFLT

-366 NVQIVMTGGKVW
+366 NVQIVMTGGRVW

-421 LHPGVDPAK
+421 LQPGVDPAK

-465 ANKAWEDSFKYVD
+465 ANKAWQDSFKYVD
-478 HNSAVETEASTAL
+478 HNSAVKTEASTAL

-498 MNQNMDNRVTALQE
+498 MNQNMDSRVTALQE

-524 DKLKTGTVT
+524 DKLKTSTVT
-533 VKEADALIAEFQ
+533 VEEAEALIAEFQ
-545 ILQNAAAIYRE
+545 ILQNAAAVYRE
-556 QAVDTKVRDQ
+556 QAVDIKVRDQ

-580 AIGYLNAIKAIINEE
+580 AIGYLNAIKAIVNED

-648 IDTGINPN
+648 IDTGVNPN
-656 TQERYT
+656 TQKRYT
-662 GTVTYNQISIQ
+662 GTVTYEQISIQ
-673 NNTPEDRYFDRDD
+673 NNASEDKYFDRDN

-692 ARGPYEGSGRDTI
+692 AKGPYENPGRDTI

-726 VQGVSATGDKF
+726 VQGVSAKSDKF

-748 TNTWTK
+748 TSTWTK
-754 AGTLSNKGDQTV
+754 AGTLSDKGDQTI
-766 SFGTVAN
+766 SFGNVAN

-780 NKTVTGGWVRIG
+780 NNTVTGGWVRIG

-800 NEDARPIEYNIIRTN
+800 NED
-815 RWTVAD
+815 
-821 SEHVESKL
+821 
-829 HDGDDNSY
+829 
-837 VWYDPD
+837 
-843 GSGNTTNDTCKENDY
+843 
-858 LGYDLGK
+858 
-865 VADLVSAH
+865 
-873 IVIGADNTDKMKRY
+873 
-887 KIETSLDGDKW
+887 
-898 TAVDGYDN
+898 
-906 YTGVESGKDILNI
+906 
-919 DLTGTRARYIRIC
+919 
-932 NLEDYQKWVK
+932 
-942 FSEFTVKEKASGAR
+942 ASGAR

-997 IKAIQNITVPEL
+997 IKAIQNITTPALPE
-1009 PGNVVLET
+1009 NVVLET

-1022 TWQPYVA
+1022 TWQPYAA

-1041 RNNGEEAKEII
+1041 RNNGEAASEIA
-1052 LNDFAVTYK
+1052 LNDFKVTYK
-1061 FVGAKKVDTNFEKA
+1061 FVGAKKVDTDFEKA
-1075 QNEND
+1075 QDAND

-1146 GTNWTEVMTV
+1146 GENWTEVMTV

-1163 HDSTVAKDMQGI
+1163 HDNTVAKDMQGI

-1184 GYMYKEAKGLDVD
+1184 GYMYKEATGLNVD

-1220 INGGEYISSEQSR
+1220 INGGEYISPEQSR

-1241 EAGKIPSN
+1241 EVGKLPSN

-1301 SNVTKASK
+1301 SNVTKASEK
-1309 EVKLGKLNQVINE
+1309 VNLGKLNQVINE

-1353 RGGEVNKDALKT
+1353 RGGEVNKETLKA
-1365 ELEKTEDETWTADSK
+1365 ELAKAEDDTWTADSK
-1380 TAYAQAKE
+1380 TAYTQAKE
-1388 VAQEIYDNKN
+1388 TAQEIYDNEN
-1398 ASQAMVESAIK
+1398 ASQAMVDSAIK
-1409 TLESARTNAKIK
+1409 ALESARTNAKTK
-1421 ADVETIQK
+1421 ANEETVANMKKMLAEKIGNEETI
-1429 IKRVLAGKISN
+1429 
-1440 DEIVYT
+1440 YT
-1446 KVTYTAYVSAVNKLE
+1446 KVTYSAYANVIGKLE
-1461 KAMKAPDN
+1461 KAMKTPDN
-1469 LSQTDADSLMKN
+1469 LSQTDADELMKN
-1481 VTEAQNNL
+1481 VTETQNNL

-1501 EAEKYALVTA
+1501 ETKKYDLVEA
-1511 EQYTKAS
+1511 DPYTKAS
-1518 YQALS
+1518 YQALT
-1523 AIKSEIDTLTA
+1523 AIKSEIDTLVAT
-1534 KDKEAE
+1534 DKEAE
-1540 TNGAERVN
+1540 IAGTERVN
-1548 PKEFIAKRTAFQT
+1548 PKEFIAKRNAFQNR
-1561 AMNNLVDITAL
+1561 MSNLVDISTL
-1572 KAAIKQSENVDS
+1572 KAAIKQSESVDGT
-1584 ALYTKESYDSYIA
+1584 LYTKESYQSYVA

-1605 LNAGTKEQVAEAL
+1605 LDAGTKEQVVQAL
-1618 KLIEEKYNGLVAN
+1618 KLIEEKYNGLTTN
-1631 ENATLE
+1631 EKAALE
-1637 KVIQAAKA
+1637 QMIQAAKA
-1645 LKAESYTEDSYQ
+1645 LKAESYTEDSYKE
-1657 ALMDI
+1657 LMDI

-1667 KSGDNKY
+1667 KSADDKY

-1685 VNVEALKEK
+1685 VNVEALKDK
-1694 IQAAENVDKKL
+1694 IQAAEKVDKEL

-1712 RLENALK
+1712 RLEDALK
-1719 KTKKLLK
+1719 KAKKLLK
-1726 SGSEKEVKAA
+1726 SGSAKEVKAA

-1744 RALVRKTTVDVEG
+1744 RALVQKTTVDVGG
-1757 NQNNAGQNTDQKG
+1757 NQNNTGQNTDQKG

-1791 IVIIAVVIIRR
+1791 IAIITVVIIRR

>member
-1 MRKLRINGKNKKS
+1 LKKLRIDRKNKKS
-14 FQKFAAGFMA
+14 FQKFAAGVMA
-24 AVITVSG
+24 LVMTVSG

-41 ADVEYEIYPNP
+41 AAAEYEIYPNP
-52 QVIQYADGDYVIK
+52 QVIQYTEGDYVIK

-72 ESGIDQE
+72 ESGIDQT

-117 EVADTYANEHV
+117 EAADTYANEHV

-274 HNPVRFDSN
+274 YNPVRFDGN

-312 AGNVGGDNYNKFLT
+312 AGNVGGNNYNKFLT

-366 NVQIVMTGGKVW
+366 NVQIVMTGGRVW

-403 PCTDNSKNHL
+403 PCTDNSKSHL

-421 LHPGVDPAK
+421 LQPGVDPAK

-465 ANKAWEDSFKYVD
+465 ANKAWKDSFKYVD
-478 HNSAVETEASTAL
+478 HNSAVKTEASTAL

-498 MNQNMDNRVTALQE
+498 MNQNMDSRVTALQE

-533 VKEADALIAEFQ
+533 VEEADALIAEFQ
-545 ILQNAAAIYRE
+545 ILQNAAAVYRE
-556 QAVDTKVRDQ
+556 QAVDIKVRDQ

-580 AIGYLNAIKAIINEE
+580 AIGYLNAIKAIVNED

-648 IDTGINPN
+648 IDTGVNPN
-656 TQERYT
+656 TQKRYT
-662 GTVTYNQISIQ
+662 GTVTYEQISIQ
-673 NNTPEDRYFDRDD
+673 NNASEDKYFDRDN

-692 ARGPYEGSGRDTI
+692 AKGPYENPGRDTI

-726 VQGVSATGDKF
+726 VQGVSAKSDKF

-748 TNTWTK
+748 TSTWTK
-754 AGTLSNKGDQTV
+754 AGTLSDKGDQTI
-766 SFGTVAN
+766 SFGNVAN

-780 NKTVTGGWVRIG
+780 NNTVTGGWVRIG

-800 NEDARPIEYNIIRTN
+800 NEDA
-815 RWTVAD
+815 
-821 SEHVESKL
+821 
-829 HDGDDNSY
+829 
-837 VWYDPD
+837 
-843 GSGNTTNDTCKENDY
+843 SG
-858 LGYDLGK
+858 G
-865 VADLVSAH
+865 
-873 IVIGADNTDKMKRY
+873 
-887 KIETSLDGDKW
+887 
-898 TAVDGYDN
+898 
-906 YTGVESGKDILNI
+906 
-919 DLTGTRARYIRIC
+919 
-932 NLEDYQKWVK
+932 
-942 FSEFTVKEKASGAR
+942 R

-997 IKAIQNITVPEL
+997 IKAIQNITTPALPE
-1009 PGNVVLET
+1009 NVVLET

-1022 TWQPYVA
+1022 TWQPYAA

-1041 RNNGEEAKEII
+1041 RNNGEAASEIA
-1052 LNDFAVTYK
+1052 LNDFKVTYK
-1061 FVGAKKVDTNFEKA
+1061 FVGAKKVDTDFEKA
-1075 QNEND
+1075 QDAND

-1146 GTNWTEVMTV
+1146 GENWTEVMTV

-1163 HDSTVAKDMQGI
+1163 HDNTVAKDMQGI

-1184 GYMYKEAKGLDVD
+1184 GYMYKEATGLNVD

-1220 INGGEYISSEQSR
+1220 INGGEYISPEQSR

-1241 EAGKIPSN
+1241 EVGKLPSN

-1301 SNVTKASK
+1301 SNVTKASEK
-1309 EVKLGKLNQVINE
+1309 VNLGKLNQVINE

-1353 RGGEVNKDALKT
+1353 RGGEVNKETLKA
-1365 ELEKTEDETWTADSK
+1365 ELAKAEDDTWTADSK
-1380 TAYAQAKE
+1380 TAYTQAKE
-1388 VAQEIYDNKN
+1388 TAQEIYDNEN
-1398 ASQAMVESAIK
+1398 ASQAMVDSAIK
-1409 TLESARTNAKIK
+1409 ALESARTNAKTK
-1421 ADVETIQK
+1421 ANEETVANMK
-1429 IKRVLAGKISN
+1429 KVLAEKISN
-1440 DEIVYT
+1440 EETIYT
-1446 KVTYTAYVSAVNKLE
+1446 KVTYSAYANVIGKLE
-1461 KAMKAPDN
+1461 KAMKTPDN
-1469 LSQTDADSLMKN
+1469 LSQTDADELMKN

-1501 EAEKYALVTA
+1501 ETKKYDLVEA
-1511 EQYTKAS
+1511 DPYTKAS
-1518 YQALS
+1518 YQALT
-1523 AIKSEIDTLTA
+1523 AIKSEIDTLVAT
-1534 KDKEAE
+1534 DKEAE
-1540 TNGAERVN
+1540 IDGTERVN
-1548 PKEFIAKRTAFQT
+1548 PKEFIAKRNAFQNR
-1561 AMNNLVDITAL
+1561 MSNLVDISTL
-1572 KAAIKQSENVDS
+1572 KAAIKQSESVDGT
-1584 ALYTKESYDSYIA
+1584 LYTKESYQSYVA

-1605 LNAGTKEQVAEAL
+1605 LDAGTKEQVVQAL
-1618 KLIEEKYNGLVAN
+1618 KLIEEKYNGLTTN
-1631 ENATLE
+1631 EKAALE
-1637 KVIQAAKA
+1637 QMIQAAKA
-1645 LKAESYTEDSYQ
+1645 LKAESYTEDSYKE
-1657 ALMDI
+1657 LMDI

-1667 KSGDNKY
+1667 KSADDKY

-1685 VNVEALKEK
+1685 VNVEALKDK
-1694 IQAAENVDKKL
+1694 IQAAEKVDKEL

-1712 RLENALK
+1712 RLEDALK
-1719 KTKKLLK
+1719 KAKKLLK
-1726 SGSEKEVKAA
+1726 SGSAKEVKAA

-1744 RALVRKTTVDVEG
+1744 RALVQKTTVDVEGDQNTDQKDQAVQKLKDKIQAAEKVDKKLYTEDSYQRLEDALKKAKKLLKSGSAKEVKEATEELENACRALVQKTTVDVGG

-1791 IVIIAVVIIRR
+1791 IAIITVVIIRR

>member
-1 MRKLRINGKNKKS
+1 MKKLRIDRKNKKG
-14 FQKFAAGFMA
+14 FQKFAAGVM
-24 AVITVSG
+24 VLVMTVSG

-41 ADVEYEIYPNP
+41 AAAEYEIYPNP
-52 QVIQYADGDYVIK
+52 QVIQYTEGDYVIK

-72 ESGIDQE
+72 ESGIDQT

-117 EVADTYANEHV
+117 EAADTYANEHV

-274 HNPVRFDSN
+274 YNPVRFDGN

-312 AGNVGGDNYNKFLT
+312 AGNVGGNNYNKFLT

-366 NVQIVMTGGKVW
+366 NVQIVMTGGRVW

-421 LHPGVDPAK
+421 LQPGVDPAK

-465 ANKAWEDSFKYVD
+465 ANKAWQDSFKYVD
-478 HNSAVETEASTAL
+478 HNSAVKTEASTAL

-498 MNQNMDNRVTALQE
+498 MNQNMDSRVTALQE

-524 DKLKTGTVT
+524 DKLKTSTVT
-533 VKEADALIAEFQ
+533 VEEAEALIAEFQ
-545 ILQNAAAIYRE
+545 ILQNAAAVYRE
-556 QAVDTKVRDQ
+556 QAVDIKVRDQ

-580 AIGYLNAIKAIINEE
+580 AIGYLNAIKAIVNED

-648 IDTGINPN
+648 IDTGVNPN
-656 TQERYT
+656 TQKRYT
-662 GTVTYNQISIQ
+662 GTVTYEQISIQ
-673 NNTPEDRYFDRDD
+673 NNASEDKYFDRDN

-692 ARGPYEGSGRDTI
+692 AKGPYENPGRDTI

-726 VQGVSATGDKF
+726 VQGVSAKSDKF

-748 TNTWTK
+748 TSTWTK
-754 AGTLSNKGDQTV
+754 AGTLSDKGDQTI
-766 SFGTVAN
+766 SFGNVAN

-780 NKTVTGGWVRIG
+780 NNTVTGGWVRIG

-800 NEDARPIEYNIIRTN
+800 NED
-815 RWTVAD
+815 
-821 SEHVESKL
+821 
-829 HDGDDNSY
+829 
-837 VWYDPD
+837 
-843 GSGNTTNDTCKENDY
+843 
-858 LGYDLGK
+858 
-865 VADLVSAH
+865 
-873 IVIGADNTDKMKRY
+873 
-887 KIETSLDGDKW
+887 
-898 TAVDGYDN
+898 
-906 YTGVESGKDILNI
+906 
-919 DLTGTRARYIRIC
+919 
-932 NLEDYQKWVK
+932 
-942 FSEFTVKEKASGAR
+942 ASGAR

-997 IKAIQNITVPEL
+997 IKAIQNITTPALPE
-1009 PGNVVLET
+1009 NVVLET

-1022 TWQPYVA
+1022 TWQPYAA

-1041 RNNGEEAKEII
+1041 RNNGEAASEIA
-1052 LNDFAVTYK
+1052 LNDFKVTYK
-1061 FVGAKKVDTNFEKA
+1061 FVGAKKVDTDFEKA
-1075 QNEND
+1075 QDAND

-1146 GTNWTEVMTV
+1146 GENWTEVMTV

-1163 HDSTVAKDMQGI
+1163 HDNTVAKDMQGI

-1184 GYMYKEAKGLDVD
+1184 GYMYKEATGLNVD

-1220 INGGEYISSEQSR
+1220 INGGEYISPEQSR

-1241 EAGKIPSN
+1241 EVGKLPSN

-1301 SNVTKASK
+1301 SNVTKASEK
-1309 EVKLGKLNQVINE
+1309 VNLGKLNQVINE

-1353 RGGEVNKDALKT
+1353 RGGEVNKETLKA
-1365 ELEKTEDETWTADSK
+1365 ELAKAEDDTWTADSK
-1380 TAYAQAKE
+1380 TAYTQAKE
-1388 VAQEIYDNKN
+1388 TAQEIYDNEN
-1398 ASQAMVESAIK
+1398 ASQAMVDSAIK
-1409 TLESARTNAKIK
+1409 ALESARTNAKTK
-1421 ADVETIQK
+1421 ANEETVANMKKMLAEKIGNEETI
-1429 IKRVLAGKISN
+1429 
-1440 DEIVYT
+1440 YT
-1446 KVTYTAYVSAVNKLE
+1446 KVTYSAYANVIGKLE
-1461 KAMKAPDN
+1461 KAMKTPDN
-1469 LSQTDADSLMKN
+1469 LSQTDADELMKN
-1481 VTEAQNNL
+1481 VTETQNNL

-1501 EAEKYALVTA
+1501 ETKKYDLVEA
-1511 EQYTKAS
+1511 DPYTKAS
-1518 YQALS
+1518 YQALT
-1523 AIKSEIDTLTA
+1523 AIKSEIDTLVAT
-1534 KDKEAE
+1534 DKEAE
-1540 TNGAERVN
+1540 IAGTERVN
-1548 PKEFIAKRTAFQT
+1548 PKEFIAKRNAFQNR
-1561 AMNNLVDITAL
+1561 MSNLVDISTL
-1572 KAAIKQSENVDS
+1572 KAAIKQSESVDGT
-1584 ALYTKESYDSYIA
+1584 LYTKESYQSYVA

-1605 LNAGTKEQVAEAL
+1605 LDAGTKEQVVQAL
-1618 KLIEEKYNGLVAN
+1618 KLIEEKYNGLTTN
-1631 ENATLE
+1631 EKAALE
-1637 KVIQAAKA
+1637 QMIQAAKA
-1645 LKAESYTEDSYQ
+1645 LKAESYTEDSYKE
-1657 ALMDI
+1657 LMDI

-1667 KSGDNKY
+1667 KSADDKY

-1685 VNVEALKEK
+1685 VNVEALKDK
-1694 IQAAENVDKKL
+1694 IQAAEKVDKEL

-1712 RLENALK
+1712 RLEDALK
-1719 KTKKLLK
+1719 KAKKLLK
-1726 SGSEKEVKAA
+1726 SGSAKEVKAA

-1744 RALVRKTTVDVEG
+1744 RALVQKTTVDVGG
-1757 NQNNAGQNTDQKG
+1757 NQNNTGQNTDQKG

-1791 IVIIAVVIIRR
+1791 IAIITVVIIRR

>member
-1 MRKLRINGKNKKS
+1 MKKLRIDRKNKKG
-14 FQKFAAGFMA
+14 FQKFAAGVMA
-24 AVITVSG
+24 LVMTVSG

-41 ADVEYEIYPNP
+41 AAAEYEIYPNP
-52 QVIQYADGDYVIK
+52 QVIQYTEGDYVIK

-72 ESGIDQE
+72 ESGIDQT

-274 HNPVRFDSN
+274 YNPVRFDGN

-293 KLAQVIEA
+293 KLAQVIDA

-312 AGNVGGDNYNKFLT
+312 AGNVGGNNYNKFLT

-366 NVQIVMTGGKVW
+366 NVQIVMTGGRVW

-421 LHPGVDPAK
+421 LQPGVDPAK

-465 ANKAWEDSFKYVD
+465 ANKAWQDSFKYVD
-478 HNSAVETEASTAL
+478 HNSAAKTEASTAL

-498 MNQNMDNRVTALQE
+498 MNQNMDSRVTALQE
-512 SVELAP
+512 SVDLAP
-518 KLTAFR
+518 KLTDFR

-533 VKEADALIAEFQ
+533 VEEADALIAEFQ
-545 ILQNAAAIYRE
+545 ILQNAAAVYRE
-556 QAVDTKVRDQ
+556 QAVDIKVRDQ

-580 AIGYLNAIKAIINEE
+580 AIGYLNAIKAIVNED

-648 IDTGINPN
+648 IDTGVNPN
-656 TQERYT
+656 TQKRYT
-662 GTVTYNQISIQ
+662 GTVTYEQISIQ
-673 NNTPEDRYFDRDD
+673 NNASEDKYFDGDN

-692 ARGPYEGSGRDTI
+692 AKGPYENPGRDTI

-726 VQGVSATGDKF
+726 VQGVSAKSDKF

-748 TNTWTK
+748 TSTWTK
-754 AGTLSNKGDQTV
+754 AGTLSDKGDQTI
-766 SFGTVAN
+766 SFGNVAN

-780 NKTVTGGWVRIG
+780 NNTVTGGWVRIG

-800 NEDARPIEYNIIRTN
+800 NED
-815 RWTVAD
+815 
-821 SEHVESKL
+821 
-829 HDGDDNSY
+829 
-837 VWYDPD
+837 
-843 GSGNTTNDTCKENDY
+843 
-858 LGYDLGK
+858 
-865 VADLVSAH
+865 
-873 IVIGADNTDKMKRY
+873 
-887 KIETSLDGDKW
+887 
-898 TAVDGYDN
+898 
-906 YTGVESGKDILNI
+906 
-919 DLTGTRARYIRIC
+919 
-932 NLEDYQKWVK
+932 
-942 FSEFTVKEKASGAR
+942 ASGAR

-997 IKAIQNITVPEL
+997 IKAIQNITTPALPE
-1009 PGNVVLET
+1009 NVVLET

-1022 TWQPYVA
+1022 TWQPYAA

-1041 RNNGEEAKEII
+1041 RNNGEAASEIA
-1052 LNDFAVTYK
+1052 LNDFKVTYK
-1061 FVGAKKVDTNFEKA
+1061 FVGAKKVDTDFEKA
-1075 QNEND
+1075 QDAND

-1146 GTNWTEVMTV
+1146 GENWTEVMTV

-1163 HDSTVAKDMQGI
+1163 HDNTVAKDMQGI

-1184 GYMYKEAKGLDVD
+1184 GYMYKEATGLNVD

-1220 INGGEYISSEQSR
+1220 INGGEYISPEQSR

-1241 EAGKIPSN
+1241 EAGKLPSN

-1301 SNVTKASK
+1301 SNVTKASEK
-1309 EVKLGKLNQVINE
+1309 VNLGKLNQVINE

-1353 RGGEVNKDALKT
+1353 RGGEVNKETLKA
-1365 ELEKTEDETWTADSK
+1365 ELAKAEDDTWTADSK
-1380 TAYAQAKE
+1380 TAYTQVKE
-1388 VAQEIYDNKN
+1388 TAQEIYDNEN
-1398 ASQAMVESAIK
+1398 ASQAMVDSAIK
-1409 TLESARTNAKIK
+1409 ALESARTNAKTK
-1421 ADVETIQK
+1421 ANEETVANMK
-1429 IKRVLAGKISN
+1429 KVLAEKISN
-1440 DEIVYT
+1440 EETIYT
-1446 KVTYTAYVSAVNKLE
+1446 KVTYSAYANVIGKLE
-1461 KAMKAPDN
+1461 KAMKTPDN
-1469 LSQTDADSLMKN
+1469 LSQTDADELMKN
-1481 VTEAQNNL
+1481 VTEAQSNL

-1501 EAEKYALVTA
+1501 ETKKYDLVEA
-1511 EQYTKAS
+1511 DPYTKAS
-1518 YQALS
+1518 YQALT
-1523 AIKSEIDTLTA
+1523 AIKSEIDTLVA
-1534 KDKEAE
+1534 NDKEAE
-1540 TNGAERVN
+1540 IAGTERVN
-1548 PKEFIAKRTAFQT
+1548 PKDFITKRTAFQNS
-1561 AMNNLVDITAL
+1561 MSNLVDISTL
-1572 KAAIKQSENVDS
+1572 KAAIKQSESVDGT
-1584 ALYTKESYDSYIA
+1584 LYTNESYQSYVA

-1605 LNAGTKEQVAEAL
+1605 LDAGTKEQVAQAL
-1618 KLIEEKYNGLVAN
+1618 KLIEEKYNGLTTSDKA
-1631 ENATLE
+1631 ALE
-1637 KVIQAAKA
+1637 QMIQVAKA
-1645 LKAESYTEDSYQ
+1645 LKAESYTEDSYKE
-1657 ALMDI
+1657 LMDI
-1662 VAEAE
+1662 VADAE
-1667 KSGDNKY
+1667 KSGDDKY

-1685 VNVEALKEK
+1685 VNVEALEDK
-1694 IQAAENVDKKL
+1694 IQAAEKVDKEL

-1712 RLENALK
+1712 RLEDALK
-1719 KTKKLLK
+1719 KAKKLLK

-1744 RALVRKTTVDVEG
+1744 RALVQKTTVDVEGDQNTDQKDQAVQKLKDKIQAAEKVDKKLYTEDSYQRLEDALKKAKKLLKSGSEKEVKEATEELENACRALVQKTTVDVGG
-1757 NQNNAGQNTDQKG
+1757 NQNNAGQNTNQKG

-1791 IVIIAVVIIRR
+1791 IAIITVVIIRR

>member
-1 MRKLRINGKNKKS
+1 MKKLRIDRKNKKG
-14 FQKFAAGFMA
+14 FQKFAAGVMA
-24 AVITVSG
+24 LVMTVSG

-41 ADVEYEIYPNP
+41 AAAEYEIYPNP
-52 QVIQYADGDYVIK
+52 QVIQYTEGDYVIK

-72 ESGIDQE
+72 ESGIDQT

-117 EVADTYANEHV
+117 EAADTYANEHV

-274 HNPVRFDSN
+274 YNPVRFDGN

-312 AGNVGGDNYNKFLT
+312 AGNVGGNNYNKFLT

-366 NVQIVMTGGKVW
+366 NVQIVMTGGRVW

-403 PCTDNSKNHL
+403 PCTDNSKSHL

-421 LHPGVDPAK
+421 LQPGVDPAK

-465 ANKAWEDSFKYVD
+465 ANKAWQDSFKYVD
-478 HNSAVETEASTAL
+478 HNSAVKTEASTAL

-498 MNQNMDNRVTALQE
+498 MNQNMDSRVTALQE

-533 VKEADALIAEFQ
+533 VEEADALIAEFQ
-545 ILQNAAAIYRE
+545 ILQNAAALYRE
-556 QAVDTKVRDQ
+556 QAVDIKVRDQ

-580 AIGYLNAIKAIINEE
+580 AIGYLNAIKAIVNED

-648 IDTGINPN
+648 IDTGVNPN
-656 TQERYT
+656 TQKRYT
-662 GTVTYNQISIQ
+662 GTVTYEQISIQ
-673 NNTPEDRYFDRDD
+673 NNASEDKYFDRDN

-692 ARGPYEGSGRDTI
+692 AKGPYENPGRDTI

-726 VQGVSATGDKF
+726 VQGVSAKSDKF

-748 TNTWTK
+748 TSTWTK
-754 AGTLSNKGDQTV
+754 AGTLSDKGDQTI
-766 SFGTVAN
+766 SFGNVAN

-780 NKTVTGGWVRIG
+780 NNTVTGGWVRIG

-800 NEDARPIEYNIIRTN
+800 NED
-815 RWTVAD
+815 
-821 SEHVESKL
+821 
-829 HDGDDNSY
+829 
-837 VWYDPD
+837 
-843 GSGNTTNDTCKENDY
+843 
-858 LGYDLGK
+858 
-865 VADLVSAH
+865 
-873 IVIGADNTDKMKRY
+873 
-887 KIETSLDGDKW
+887 
-898 TAVDGYDN
+898 
-906 YTGVESGKDILNI
+906 
-919 DLTGTRARYIRIC
+919 
-932 NLEDYQKWVK
+932 
-942 FSEFTVKEKASGAR
+942 ASGAR

-985 NKDEYIGVKLGD
+985 DKDEYIGVKLGD
-997 IKAIQNITVPEL
+997 IKAIQNITTPALPE
-1009 PGNVVLET
+1009 NVVLET

-1022 TWQPYVA
+1022 TWQPYAA

-1041 RNNGEEAKEII
+1041 RNNGEAASEIA
-1052 LNDFAVTYK
+1052 LNDFKVTYK
-1061 FVGAKKVDTNFEKA
+1061 FVGAKKVDTDFEKA
-1075 QNEND
+1075 QDAND

-1146 GTNWTEVMTV
+1146 GENWTEVMTV

-1163 HDSTVAKDMQGI
+1163 HDNTVAKDMQGI

-1184 GYMYKEAKGLDVD
+1184 GYMYKEATGLNVD

-1220 INGGEYISSEQSR
+1220 INGGEYISPEQSR

-1241 EAGKIPSN
+1241 EVGKLPSN

-1288 ISKADVTATYLDK
+1288 ISKADVTATYLDT
-1301 SNVTKASK
+1301 SNVTKASEK
-1309 EVKLGKLNQVINE
+1309 VNLGKLNQVINE

-1353 RGGEVNKDALKT
+1353 RGGEVNKETLKA
-1365 ELEKTEDETWTADSK
+1365 ELAKAEDDTWTADSK
-1380 TAYAQAKE
+1380 TAYTQVKE
-1388 VAQEIYDNKN
+1388 TAQEIYDNEN
-1398 ASQAMVESAIK
+1398 ASQAMVDSAIK
-1409 TLESARTNAKIK
+1409 ALESARTNAKTK
-1421 ADVETIQK
+1421 ANEETVANMK
-1429 IKRVLAGKISN
+1429 KVLAEKISN
-1440 DEIVYT
+1440 EETIYT
-1446 KVTYTAYVSAVNKLE
+1446 KVTYSAYANVIGKLE
-1461 KAMKAPDN
+1461 KAMKTPDN
-1469 LSQTDADSLMKN
+1469 LSQTDADELMKN
-1481 VTEAQNNL
+1481 VTEAQSNL

-1501 EAEKYALVTA
+1501 ETKKYDLVEA
-1511 EQYTKAS
+1511 DPYTKAS
-1518 YQALS
+1518 YQALT
-1523 AIKSEIDTLTA
+1523 AIKSEIDTLVA
-1534 KDKEAE
+1534 NDKEAE
-1540 TNGAERVN
+1540 IAGTERVN
-1548 PKEFIAKRTAFQT
+1548 PKDFITKRTAFQNS
-1561 AMNNLVDITAL
+1561 MSNLVDISTL
-1572 KAAIKQSENVDS
+1572 KAAIKQSESVDGT
-1584 ALYTKESYDSYIA
+1584 LYTNESYQSYVA

-1605 LNAGTKEQVAEAL
+1605 LDAGTKEQVAQAL
-1618 KLIEEKYNGLVAN
+1618 KLIEEKYNGLTTSDKA
-1631 ENATLE
+1631 ALE
-1637 KVIQAAKA
+1637 QMIQVAKA
-1645 LKAESYTEDSYQ
+1645 LKAESYTEDSYKE
-1657 ALMDI
+1657 LMDI

-1667 KSGDNKY
+1667 KSADDKY

-1685 VNVEALKEK
+1685 VNVEALKDK
-1694 IQAAENVDKKL
+1694 IQAAEKVDKEL

-1712 RLENALK
+1712 RLEDALK
-1719 KTKKLLK
+1719 KAKKLLK
-1726 SGSEKEVKAA
+1726 SGSAKEVKAA

-1744 RALVRKTTVDVEG
+1744 RALVQKTTVDVGG
-1757 NQNNAGQNTDQKG
+1757 NQNNTGQNTDQKG

-1791 IVIIAVVIIRR
+1791 IAIITVVIIRR

>member
-1 MRKLRINGKNKKS
+1 MKKLRIDRKNKKG
-14 FQKFAAGFMA
+14 FQKFAAGVMA
-24 AVITVSG
+24 LVMTVSG

-41 ADVEYEIYPNP
+41 AAAEYEIYPNP
-52 QVIQYADGDYVIK
+52 QVVQYTEGDYVIK

-72 ESGIDQE
+72 ESGIDQA

-274 HNPVRFDSN
+274 YNPVRFDGN

-293 KLAQVIEA
+293 KLAQVIDA

-312 AGNVGGDNYNKFLT
+312 AGNVGGNNYNKFLT

-352 YMYNGQEYYKNFPE
+352 YMYNGQAYYKNFPE
-366 NVQIVMTGGKVW
+366 NVQVVMTGGRVW

-403 PCTDNSKNHL
+403 PCTDNSKSHL
-413 IMGGYTTF
+413 IMGGYTIF

-465 ANKAWEDSFKYVD
+465 ANKAWQDSFKYVD

-498 MNQNMDNRVTALQE
+498 MNQNMDSRVTALQE
-512 SVELAP
+512 SVDLAP
-518 KLTAFR
+518 KLTDFR

-533 VKEADALIAEFQ
+533 VEEADALIAEFQ
-545 ILQNAAAIYRE
+545 ILQNAAAVYRE
-556 QAVDTKVRDQ
+556 QAVDIKVRDQ

-580 AIGYLNAIKAIINEE
+580 AIGYLNAIKAIVNED

-648 IDTGINPN
+648 IDTGVNPN
-656 TQERYT
+656 TQKRYT
-662 GTVTYNQISIQ
+662 GTVTYEQISIQ
-673 NNTPEDRYFDRDD
+673 NNASEDKYFDGDN

-692 ARGPYEGSGRDTI
+692 AKGPYENPGRDTI

-726 VQGVSATGDKF
+726 VQGVSAKSDKF

-748 TNTWTK
+748 TSTWTK
-754 AGTLSNKGDQTV
+754 AGTLSDKGDQTI
-766 SFGTVAN
+766 SFGNVAN

-780 NKTVTGGWVRIG
+780 NNTVTGGWVRIG

-800 NEDARPIEYNIIRTN
+800 NED
-815 RWTVAD
+815 
-821 SEHVESKL
+821 
-829 HDGDDNSY
+829 
-837 VWYDPD
+837 
-843 GSGNTTNDTCKENDY
+843 
-858 LGYDLGK
+858 
-865 VADLVSAH
+865 
-873 IVIGADNTDKMKRY
+873 
-887 KIETSLDGDKW
+887 
-898 TAVDGYDN
+898 
-906 YTGVESGKDILNI
+906 
-919 DLTGTRARYIRIC
+919 
-932 NLEDYQKWVK
+932 
-942 FSEFTVKEKASGAR
+942 ASGAR

-997 IKAIQNITVPEL
+997 IKAIQNITTPALPE
-1009 PGNVVLET
+1009 NVVLET

-1022 TWQPYVA
+1022 TWQPYAA

-1041 RNNGEEAKEII
+1041 KNNGEAASQIT
-1052 LNDFAVTYK
+1052 LNDFKVTYK
-1061 FVGAKKVDTNFEKA
+1061 FVGAKKVDTDFEKA
-1075 QNEND
+1075 QDAND
-1080 MRVAGTVGNVFDGK
+1080 MRVAGTVGNLFDGK

-1146 GTNWTEVMTV
+1146 GENWTEVMTV

-1163 HDSTVAKDMQGI
+1163 HDNTVAKDMQGI

-1184 GYMYKEAKGLDVD
+1184 GYMYKEATGLDVD

-1220 INGGEYISSEQSR
+1220 INGGEYISPEQSR

-1241 EAGKIPSN
+1241 EAGKLPSN

-1301 SNVTKASK
+1301 SNVTKASEK
-1309 EVKLGKLNQVINE
+1309 VNLGKLNQVINE

-1353 RGGEVNKDALKT
+1353 RGGEVNKETLKA
-1365 ELEKTEDETWTADSK
+1365 ELAKAEDDTWTADSK
-1380 TAYAQAKE
+1380 TAYTQAKE
-1388 VAQEIYDNKN
+1388 TAQEIYDNKN
-1398 ASQAMVESAIK
+1398 ASQAMVDSAIK
-1409 TLESARTNAKIK
+1409 ALESARTNAKTK
-1421 ADVETIQK
+1421 ANEETVANMK
-1429 IKRVLAGKISN
+1429 KMLAEKISN
-1440 DEIVYT
+1440 EETIYT
-1446 KVTYTAYVSAVNKLE
+1446 KVTYSAYANVIGKLE
-1461 KAMKAPDN
+1461 KAMKTPDN
-1469 LSQTDADSLMKN
+1469 LSQTDADELMKN
-1481 VTEAQNNL
+1481 VTEAQSNL

-1501 EAEKYALVTA
+1501 ETKKYDLVEA
-1511 EQYTKAS
+1511 DPYTKAS
-1518 YQALS
+1518 YQALT
-1523 AIKSEIDTLTA
+1523 AIKSEIDTLVA
-1534 KDKEAE
+1534 NDKEAE
-1540 TNGAERVN
+1540 IAGTERVN
-1548 PKEFIAKRTAFQT
+1548 PKDFITKRTAFQNS
-1561 AMNNLVDITAL
+1561 MLNLVDISTL
-1572 KAAIKQSENVDS
+1572 KAAIKQSESVDGT
-1584 ALYTKESYDSYIA
+1584 LYTNESYQYYVA

-1605 LNAGTKEQVAEAL
+1605 LDAGTKEQVAQAL
-1618 KLIEEKYNGLVAN
+1618 KLIEEKYNGLTTSDKA
-1631 ENATLE
+1631 ALE
-1637 KVIQAAKA
+1637 QMIQVAKA
-1645 LKAESYTEDSYQ
+1645 LKAESYTEDSYKE
-1657 ALMDI
+1657 LMDI
-1662 VAEAE
+1662 VADAE
-1667 KSGDNKY
+1667 KSGDDKY

-1685 VNVEALKEK
+1685 VNVEALKDK
-1694 IQAAENVDKKL
+1694 IQAAEKVDKEL

-1712 RLENALK
+1712 RLEDALK
-1719 KTKKLLK
+1719 KAKKLLK
-1726 SGSEKEVKAA
+1726 SGSAKEVKAA

-1744 RALVRKTTVDVEG
+1744 RALVQKTTVDVEGDQNTDQKDQAVQKLKDKIQAAEKVDKKLYTEDSYQRLEDALKKAKKLLKSGSAKEVKAATEELENACRALVQKTTVDVGG
-1757 NQNNAGQNTDQKG
+1757 NQNNAGQNTNQKG

-1791 IVIIAVVIIRR
+1791 IAIITVVIIRR

>member
-1 MRKLRINGKNKKS
+1 MKKLRIDRKNKKG
-14 FQKFAAGFMA
+14 FQKFAAGVMA
-24 AVITVSG
+24 LVMTVSG

-41 ADVEYEIYPNP
+41 AAAEYEIYPNP
-52 QVIQYADGDYVIK
+52 QVVQYTEGDYVIK

-72 ESGIDQE
+72 ESGIDQA

-117 EVADTYANEHV
+117 EAADTYANEHV

-274 HNPVRFDSN
+274 YNPVRFDGN

-293 KLAQVIEA
+293 KLAQVIDA

-312 AGNVGGDNYNKFLT
+312 AGNVGGNNYNKFLT

-352 YMYNGQEYYKNFPE
+352 YMYNGQAYYKNFPE
-366 NVQIVMTGGKVW
+366 NVQVVMTGGRVW

-403 PCTDNSKNHL
+403 PCTDNSKSHL

-465 ANKAWEDSFKYVD
+465 ANKAWQDSFKYVD

-498 MNQNMDNRVTALQE
+498 MNQNMDSRVTALQE
-512 SVELAP
+512 SVDLAP
-518 KLTAFR
+518 KLTDFR

-533 VKEADALIAEFQ
+533 VEEADALIAEFQ
-545 ILQNAAAIYRE
+545 ILQNAAAVYRE
-556 QAVDTKVRDQ
+556 QAVDIKVRDQ

-580 AIGYLNAIKAIINEE
+580 AIGYLNAIKAIVNED

-648 IDTGINPN
+648 IDTGVNPN
-656 TQERYT
+656 TQKRYT
-662 GTVTYNQISIQ
+662 GTVTYEQISIQ
-673 NNTPEDRYFDRDD
+673 NNASEDKYFDGDN

-692 ARGPYEGSGRDTI
+692 AKGPYENPGRDTI

-726 VQGVSATGDKF
+726 VQGVSAKSDKF

-748 TNTWTK
+748 TSTWTK
-754 AGTLSNKGDQTV
+754 AGTLSDKGDQTV
-766 SFGTVAN
+766 SFGNVAN

-780 NKTVTGGWVRIG
+780 NNTVTGGWVRIG

-800 NEDARPIEYNIIRTN
+800 NED
-815 RWTVAD
+815 
-821 SEHVESKL
+821 
-829 HDGDDNSY
+829 
-837 VWYDPD
+837 
-843 GSGNTTNDTCKENDY
+843 
-858 LGYDLGK
+858 
-865 VADLVSAH
+865 
-873 IVIGADNTDKMKRY
+873 
-887 KIETSLDGDKW
+887 
-898 TAVDGYDN
+898 
-906 YTGVESGKDILNI
+906 
-919 DLTGTRARYIRIC
+919 
-932 NLEDYQKWVK
+932 
-942 FSEFTVKEKASGAR
+942 ASGAR

-997 IKAIQNITVPEL
+997 IKAIQNITIPALSE
-1009 PGNVVLET
+1009 NVVLET

-1022 TWQPYVA
+1022 TWQPYAA

-1041 RNNGEEAKEII
+1041 RNNGEAASEIA
-1052 LNDFAVTYK
+1052 LNDFKVTYK
-1061 FVGAKKVDTNFEKA
+1061 FVGAKKVDTDFEKA
-1075 QNEND
+1075 QDAND

-1146 GTNWTEVMTV
+1146 GENWTEVMTV

-1163 HDSTVAKDMQGI
+1163 HDNTVAKDMQGI

-1184 GYMYKEAKGLDVD
+1184 GYMYKEVTGLDVD

-1220 INGGEYISSEQSR
+1220 INGGEYISPEQSR

-1241 EAGKIPSN
+1241 EAGKLPSN

-1301 SNVTKASK
+1301 SNVTKASEK
-1309 EVKLGKLNQVINE
+1309 VNLGKLNQVINE

-1353 RGGEVNKDALKT
+1353 RGGEVNKETLKA
-1365 ELEKTEDETWTADSK
+1365 ELAKAEDDTWTADSK
-1380 TAYAQAKE
+1380 TAYTQAKE
-1388 VAQEIYDNKN
+1388 TAQEIYDNEN
-1398 ASQAMVESAIK
+1398 ASQAMVDSAIK
-1409 TLESARTNAKIK
+1409 ALESARTNAKTK
-1421 ADVETIQK
+1421 ANEETVAK
-1429 IKRVLAGKISN
+1429 MNEVLAEKISN
-1440 DEIVYT
+1440 EETIYT
-1446 KVTYTAYVSAVNKLE
+1446 KVTYSAYANVIGKLE
-1461 KAMKAPDN
+1461 KAMKTPDN
-1469 LSQTDADSLMKN
+1469 LSQTDADELMKN
-1481 VTEAQNNL
+1481 VTEAQSNL

-1501 EAEKYALVTA
+1501 ETKKYDLVEA
-1511 EQYTKAS
+1511 DPYTKAS
-1518 YQALS
+1518 YQALT
-1523 AIKSEIDTLTA
+1523 AIKSEIDTLVA
-1534 KDKEAE
+1534 NDKEAE
-1540 TNGAERVN
+1540 IAGTERVN
-1548 PKEFIAKRTAFQT
+1548 PKDFITKRTAFQNS
-1561 AMNNLVDITAL
+1561 MLNLVDISTL
-1572 KAAIKQSENVDS
+1572 KAAIKQSESVDGT
-1584 ALYTKESYDSYIA
+1584 LYTNESYQYYVA

-1605 LNAGTKEQVAEAL
+1605 LDAGTKEQVAQAL
-1618 KLIEEKYNGLVAN
+1618 KLIEEKYNGLTTSDKA
-1631 ENATLE
+1631 ALE
-1637 KVIQAAKA
+1637 QMIQVAKA
-1645 LKAESYTEDSYQ
+1645 LKAESYTEDSYKE
-1657 ALMDI
+1657 LMDI
-1662 VAEAE
+1662 VADAE
-1667 KSGDNKY
+1667 KSGDDKY

-1685 VNVEALKEK
+1685 VNVEALKDK
-1694 IQAAENVDKKL
+1694 IQAAEKVDKEL

-1712 RLENALK
+1712 RLEDALK
-1719 KTKKLLK
+1719 KAKKLLK
-1726 SGSEKEVKAA
+1726 SASAKEVKAA

-1744 RALVRKTTVDVEG
+1744 RALVQKTTVDVEGDQNTDQKDQAVQKLKDKIQAAEKVDKKLYTEDSYQRLEDALKKAKKLLKSGSAKEVKAATEELENACRALVQKTTVDVGG
-1757 NQNNAGQNTDQKG
+1757 NQNNAGQNTNQKG

-1791 IVIIAVVIIRR
+1791 IAIITVVIIRR

>member
-1 MRKLRINGKNKKS
+1 MKKLRIDRKNKKG
-14 FQKFAAGFMA
+14 FQKFAAGVMA
-24 AVITVSG
+24 LVMTVSG

-41 ADVEYEIYPNP
+41 AAAEYEIYPNP
-52 QVIQYADGDYVIK
+52 QVVQYTEGDYVIK

-72 ESGIDQE
+72 ESGIDQA

-117 EVADTYANEHV
+117 EAADTYANEHV

-274 HNPVRFDSN
+274 YNPVRFDGN

-293 KLAQVIEA
+293 KLAQVIDA

-312 AGNVGGDNYNKFLT
+312 AGNVGGNNYNKFLT

-352 YMYNGQEYYKNFPE
+352 YMYNGQAYYKNFPE
-366 NVQIVMTGGKVW
+366 NVQVVMTGGRVW

-403 PCTDNSKNHL
+403 PCTDNSKSHL

-465 ANKAWEDSFKYVD
+465 ANKAWQDSFKYVD

-498 MNQNMDNRVTALQE
+498 MNQNMDSRVTALQE
-512 SVELAP
+512 SVDLAP
-518 KLTAFR
+518 KLTDFR

-533 VKEADALIAEFQ
+533 VEEADALIAEFQ
-545 ILQNAAAIYRE
+545 ILQNAAAVYRE
-556 QAVDTKVRDQ
+556 QAVDIKVRDQ

-580 AIGYLNAIKAIINEE
+580 AIGYLNAIKAIVNED

-648 IDTGINPN
+648 IDTGVNPN
-656 TQERYT
+656 TQKRYT
-662 GTVTYNQISIQ
+662 GTVTYEQISIQ
-673 NNTPEDRYFDRDD
+673 NNASEDKYFDGDN

-692 ARGPYEGSGRDTI
+692 AKGPYENPGRDTI

-726 VQGVSATGDKF
+726 VQGVSAKSDKF

-748 TNTWTK
+748 TSTWTK
-754 AGTLSNKGDQTV
+754 AGTLSDKGDQTV
-766 SFGTVAN
+766 SFGNVAN

-780 NKTVTGGWVRIG
+780 NNTVTGGWVRIG

-800 NEDARPIEYNIIRTN
+800 NED
-815 RWTVAD
+815 
-821 SEHVESKL
+821 
-829 HDGDDNSY
+829 
-837 VWYDPD
+837 
-843 GSGNTTNDTCKENDY
+843 
-858 LGYDLGK
+858 
-865 VADLVSAH
+865 
-873 IVIGADNTDKMKRY
+873 
-887 KIETSLDGDKW
+887 
-898 TAVDGYDN
+898 
-906 YTGVESGKDILNI
+906 
-919 DLTGTRARYIRIC
+919 
-932 NLEDYQKWVK
+932 
-942 FSEFTVKEKASGAR
+942 ASGAR

-997 IKAIQNITVPEL
+997 IKAIQNITTPALPE
-1009 PGNVVLET
+1009 NVVLET

-1022 TWQPYVA
+1022 TWQPYAA

-1041 RNNGEEAKEII
+1041 RNNGEAASEIA
-1052 LNDFAVTYK
+1052 LNDFKVTYK
-1061 FVGAKKVDTNFEKA
+1061 FVGAKKVDTDFEKA
-1075 QNEND
+1075 QDAND

-1146 GTNWTEVMTV
+1146 GENWTEVMTV

-1163 HDSTVAKDMQGI
+1163 HDNTVAKDMQGI

-1184 GYMYKEAKGLDVD
+1184 GYMYKEATGLNVD

-1220 INGGEYISSEQSR
+1220 INGGEYISPEQSR

-1241 EAGKIPSN
+1241 EAGKLPSN

-1301 SNVTKASK
+1301 SNVTKASEK
-1309 EVKLGKLNQVINE
+1309 VNLGKLNQVINE

-1353 RGGEVNKDALKT
+1353 RGGEVNKETLKA
-1365 ELEKTEDETWTADSK
+1365 ELAKAEDDTWTADSK
-1380 TAYAQAKE
+1380 TAYTQVKE
-1388 VAQEIYDNKN
+1388 TAQEIYDNEN
-1398 ASQAMVESAIK
+1398 ASQAMVDSAIK
-1409 TLESARTNAKIK
+1409 ALESARTNAKTK
-1421 ADVETIQK
+1421 ANEETVANMK
-1429 IKRVLAGKISN
+1429 KVLAEKISN
-1440 DEIVYT
+1440 EETIYT
-1446 KVTYTAYVSAVNKLE
+1446 KVTYSAYANVIGKLE
-1461 KAMKAPDN
+1461 KAMKTPDN
-1469 LSQTDADSLMKN
+1469 LSQTDADELMKN
-1481 VTEAQNNL
+1481 VTETQNNL

-1501 EAEKYALVTA
+1501 ETKKYDLVEA
-1511 EQYTKAS
+1511 DPYTKAS
-1518 YQALS
+1518 YQALT
-1523 AIKSEIDTLTA
+1523 AIKSEIDTLVA
-1534 KDKEAE
+1534 NDKEAE
-1540 TNGAERVN
+1540 IAGTERVN
-1548 PKEFIAKRTAFQT
+1548 PKDFITKRTAFQNS
-1561 AMNNLVDITAL
+1561 MSNLVDISTL
-1572 KAAIKQSENVDS
+1572 KAAIKQSESVDGT
-1584 ALYTKESYDSYIA
+1584 LYTNESYQSYVA

-1605 LNAGTKEQVAEAL
+1605 LDAGTKEQVAQAL
-1618 KLIEEKYNGLVAN
+1618 KLIEEKYNGLTTSDKA
-1631 ENATLE
+1631 ALE
-1637 KVIQAAKA
+1637 QMIQVAKA
-1645 LKAESYTEDSYQ
+1645 LKAESYTEDSYKE
-1657 ALMDI
+1657 LMDI
-1662 VAEAE
+1662 VADAE
-1667 KSGDNKY
+1667 KSGDDKY

-1685 VNVEALKEK
+1685 VNVEALEDK
-1694 IQAAENVDKKL
+1694 IQAAEKVDKEL

-1712 RLENALK
+1712 RLEDALK
-1719 KTKKLLK
+1719 KAKKLLK

-1744 RALVRKTTVDVEG
+1744 RALVQKTTVDVEGDQNTDQKDQAVQKLKDKIQAAEKVDKKLYTEDSYQRLEDALKKAKKLLKSGSEKEVKEATEELENACRALVQKTTVDVGG

-1791 IVIIAVVIIRR
+1791 IAIITVVIIRR